1 MLQFNNNQQFKN
13 FSLKNQALSY
23 KESFLCIENIE
34 KPNFLLEVFE
44 ANLDE
49 DKVKEKL
56 FKTLFLSYL
65 MNLHNYN
72 IVNIDLIFQGSIKD
86 ELFLDH
92 LYQFFESNYFSNV
105 DKQVNL
111 DFLRTVLDKYQK
123 IGDLE
128 NIYRLDL
135 LSKQLQDQKT
145 TNFEDILFLLGF
157 DGNVDFGK
165 ITSLIN
171 NYCKL
176 FNLGSSNNLW
186 LNNNYFFVTKT
197 ILNFYHQMIEIK
209 NDKKGFPFDFIANA
223 NNFQKQ
229 QAQQVYSTI
238 NLNQSLNIFKLIEN
252 GIQFYPNRHS
262 TDIFNNVTMVKLLT
276 THQLDEFYQ
285 EHFLA
290 RKDFIGKDEQEF
302 LFSLFN
308 SFLTEKTL
316 KNDLI
321 KGNHFNIHFFNNCNS
336 LLKIIPK
343 LSNPCNNKGTLLED
357 GNYSISSNYIDLL
370 PLNFNGGDLCT
381 FEETKP
387 SNSDRENFILKHF
400 FELLRRETFT
410 NSHNKVYLTSL
421 FIWFYYKNKAFRDC
435 IKNNECNNLIKN
447 ENFILHLIQKL
458 SFKEFIRSYSLL
470 LGSYKLKELEDFDFT
485 SNVIFLLN
493 KNLLLKNILDT
504 EYLIN
509 EQINKNNSNK
519 KVLLFNSLSTI
530 KHFLENFKY
539 FSVKRNG
546 VNINNE
552 DFQLLNKEDLINLN
566 IETIFHFLI
575 QQFNKK
581 IDVDSYVYY
590 LTHEINRRDYFG
602 KNNYFEKLL
611 FDTSESRF
619 VNEQGE
625 INNVLDDILLKIKN
639 LNIVED
645 KRHINFSKS
654 EDKQILLEKYYFSFV
669 KQELLKDFYF
679 WNLVLKSFLVE
690 LNKINFS
697 IPKLEELSYFLQSIS
712 NELNVTE
719 NLKNSI
725 AEKQEIRKA
734 FLNHK
739 NINYKFVELF
749 SSINNANFKC
759 DLSFEELPFY
769 SKEIFSNLSYLLKNL
784 KEIDRLRWTNG
795 VFSTDT
801 QKNIAYI
808 KQLFQQSKI
817 YEMANLET
825 LYCVKLFLL
834 RDYKNHQLN
843 MFRKNKGNSYI
854 SLLRNSLYVEVL
866 SIILNNVSYEIK
878 ERIIDLYD
886 NIKTKIFFIP
896 KSIREDRFKLFEH
909 KYPFYKEIYNTNNA
923 EQGLPINFV
932 LTDHIFDNV
941 NLKQKSYKDFYSTN
955 NFDILLTSKTHVYD
969 DIALAFILDLKR
981 LLGIQDTIT
990 DFNKLGEVGSYDFD
1004 NPDEVFIES
1013 TKDVFIFIDKKSYVY
1028 EKVCE
1033 KISSFERFNQ
1043 NVLKQNLMIVE
1054 DKKSKL
1060 KELEKTLK
1068 QKLTTSQNKPE
1079 GDNLFSNDI
1088 NELLIDIRFL
1098 SKDIQL
1104 TIIDLKQKYEAP
1116 YNKLIFGDKTENIN
1130 KWYKTFKD
1138 LKKIQ

>member
-1 MLQFNNNQQFKN
+1 MLKLNNQQFKN
-13 FSLKNQALSY
+13 FSIKNQALSC
-23 KESFLCIENIE
+23 KESFLCVENIE
-34 KPNFLLEVFE
+34 KTNFLLTLSE
-44 ANLDE
+44 AKLTE
-49 DKVKEKL
+49 EEVKEKL

-65 MNLHNYN
+65 MNLHDYN
-72 IVNIDLIFQGSIKD
+72 IVNIDLIFQASIKD
-86 ELFLDH
+86 ENFLNH
-92 LYQFFESNYFSNV
+92 LYQFFENNYFSSF
-105 DKQVNL
+105 DKQVNF
-111 DFLRTVLDKYQK
+111 DFIQTILHKYQK
-123 IGDLE
+123 TGDLE
-128 NIYRLDL
+128 NIYRLNL
-135 LSKQLQDQKT
+135 TTKQLNDRKPT
-145 TNFEDILFLLGF
+145 DFEDILILLGF
-157 DGNVDFGK
+157 DGVVDFGK
-165 ITSLIN
+165 ITLLIN

-176 FNLGSSNNLW
+176 FDLGRTNNLW
-186 LNNNYFFVTKT
+186 LNNSYFFVTKT
-197 ILNFYHQMIEIK
+197 MLNFYQQMVEAK
-209 NDKKGFPFDFIANA
+209 ENKKGYFDLIENSID
-223 NNFQKQ
+223 FQKQ
-229 QAQQVYSTI
+229 QAEQIYSSV
-238 NLNQSLNIFKLIEN
+238 NLNQNLNLFTSTEN
-252 GIQFYPNRHS
+252 GIRFHTNKYS
-262 TDIFNNVTMVKLLT
+262 TDIFNNVITVKLLT
-276 THQLDEFYQ
+276 TQQLDGFYQ

-308 SFLTEKTL
+308 SFLIEKVS

-321 KGNHFNIHFFNNCNS
+321 KGNYFNIHFFNNCNS

-343 LSNPCNNKGTLLED
+343 LSDSYKDKDILLED
-357 GNYSISSNYIDLL
+357 SNYFISSNYIDLH
-370 PLNFNGGDLCT
+370 PLNFNSGDLCT
-381 FEETKP
+381 FEEIKV

-769 SKEIFSNLSYLLKNL
+769 SKEILSNLSYLLKNL
-784 KEIDRLRWTNG
+784 KEIDSLRWTNG

-817 YEMANLET
+817 YEMADLET

-866 SIILNNVSYEIK
+866 SIIFNNVSYEIK

-896 KSIREDRFKLFEH
+896 KSIREDRFKFFEY

-955 NFDILLTSKTHVYD
+955 NFDVLLTSKTHVYD

-981 LLGIQDTIT
+981 LLGIQTIT
-990 DFNKLGEVGSYDFD
+990 DFNKLGEVGAYDFD
-1004 NPDEVFIES
+1004 NPEEVFIEA

-1033 KISSFERFNQ
+1033 KLSSFERFNQ
-1043 NVLKQNLMIVE
+1043 NILKQNLMIVE

-1068 QKLTTSQNKPE
+1068 QKLATSQNKPE

-1088 NELLIDIRFL
+1088 NELLIDINFL

-1130 KWYKTFKD
+1130 KWYKIFKD
-1138 LKKIQ
+1138 LKKFQ

>member
-1 MLQFNNNQQFKN
+1 MLKLNNQQFKN
-13 FSLKNQALSY
+13 FSIKNQALSC
-23 KESFLCIENIE
+23 KESFLCVENIE
-34 KPNFLLEVFE
+34 KTNFLLTLSE
-44 ANLDE
+44 AKLTE
-49 DKVKEKL
+49 EEVKEKL

-65 MNLHNYN
+65 MNLHDYN
-72 IVNIDLIFQGSIKD
+72 IVNIDLIFQASIKD
-86 ELFLDH
+86 ENFLNH
-92 LYQFFESNYFSNV
+92 LYQFFENNYFSSF
-105 DKQVNL
+105 DKQVNF
-111 DFLRTVLDKYQK
+111 DFIQTILHKYQK
-123 IGDLE
+123 TGDLE
-128 NIYRLDL
+128 NIYRLNL
-135 LSKQLQDQKT
+135 TTKQLNDRKPT
-145 TNFEDILFLLGF
+145 DFEDILILLGF
-157 DGNVDFGK
+157 DGVVDFGK
-165 ITSLIN
+165 ITLLIN

-176 FNLGSSNNLW
+176 FDLGRTNNLW
-186 LNNNYFFVTKT
+186 LNNSYFFVTKT
-197 ILNFYHQMIEIK
+197 MLNFYQQMVEAK
-209 NDKKGFPFDFIANA
+209 ENKKGYFDLIENSID
-223 NNFQKQ
+223 FQKQ
-229 QAQQVYSTI
+229 QAEQIYSSV
-238 NLNQSLNIFKLIEN
+238 NLNQNLNLFTSTEN
-252 GIQFYPNRHS
+252 GIRFHTNKYS
-262 TDIFNNVTMVKLLT
+262 TDIFNNVITVKLLT
-276 THQLDEFYQ
+276 TQQLDGFYQ

-308 SFLTEKTL
+308 SFLIEKVS

-321 KGNHFNIHFFNNCNS
+321 KGNYFNIHFFNNCNS

-343 LSNPCNNKGTLLED
+343 LSDSYKDKDILLED
-357 GNYSISSNYIDLL
+357 SNYFISSNYIDLH
-370 PLNFNGGDLCT
+370 PLNFNSGDLCT
-381 FEETKP
+381 FEEIKV
-387 SNSDRENFILKHF
+387 SNSDRENFIIKYF
-400 FELLRRETFT
+400 FELLRREAFA

-421 FIWFYYKNKAFRDC
+421 FIWFYYKNKSFRDC

-458 SFKEFIRSYSLL
+458 SFKEFIRSYTLL
-470 LGSYKLKELEDFDFT
+470 LGNYKLKELEGFDFI
-485 SNVIFLLN
+485 SNIIFLLN
-493 KNLLLKNILDT
+493 KNLLLKNILDI

-509 EQINKNNSNK
+509 EQVNKNILNNQ
-519 KVLLFNSLSTI
+519 VLLFNSLPVV

-619 VNEQGE
+619 VNEHGE

-690 LNKINFS
+690 LNKINFP
-697 IPKLEELSYFLQSIS
+697 ILKIEELSYFLQSIS
-712 NELNVTE
+712 NELNIKE

-725 AEKQEIRKA
+725 TEKQEIRKE

-739 NINYKFVELF
+739 NINYKFIELF
-749 SSINNANFKC
+749 SSINNVNFKC

-769 SKEIFSNLSYLLKNL
+769 YKEILSNLSYLLKNL

-817 YEMANLET
+817 YEMADLET

-896 KSIREDRFKLFEH
+896 KSIREDRFKFFEY

-955 NFDILLTSKTHVYD
+955 NFDVLLTSKTHVYD

-981 LLGIQDTIT
+981 LLGIQTIT
-990 DFNKLGEVGSYDFD
+990 DFNKLGEVGAYDFD
-1004 NPDEVFIES
+1004 NPEEVFIEA

-1033 KISSFERFNQ
+1033 KLSSFERFNQ
-1043 NVLKQNLMIVE
+1043 NILKQNLMIVE

-1068 QKLTTSQNKPE
+1068 QKLATSQNKPE

-1088 NELLIDIRFL
+1088 NELLIDINFL

-1130 KWYKTFKD
+1130 KWYKIFKD
-1138 LKKIQ
+1138 LKKFQ

>member
-1 MLQFNNNQQFKN
+1 MLKLNNQQFKN
-13 FSLKNQALSY
+13 FSIKNQALSC
-23 KESFLCIENIE
+23 KESFLCVENIE
-34 KPNFLLEVFE
+34 KTNFLLTLSE
-44 ANLDE
+44 AKLTE
-49 DKVKEKL
+49 EEVKEKL

-65 MNLHNYN
+65 MNLHDYN
-72 IVNIDLIFQGSIKD
+72 IVNIDLIFQASIKD
-86 ELFLDH
+86 ENFLNH
-92 LYQFFESNYFSNV
+92 LYQFFENNYFSSF
-105 DKQVNL
+105 DKQVNF
-111 DFLRTVLDKYQK
+111 DFIQTILHKYQK
-123 IGDLE
+123 TGDLE
-128 NIYRLDL
+128 NIYRLNL
-135 LSKQLQDQKT
+135 TTKQLNDRKPT
-145 TNFEDILFLLGF
+145 DFEDILILLGF
-157 DGNVDFGK
+157 DGVVDFGK
-165 ITSLIN
+165 ITLLIN

-176 FNLGSSNNLW
+176 FDLGRTNNLW
-186 LNNNYFFVTKT
+186 LNNSYFFVTKT
-197 ILNFYHQMIEIK
+197 MLNFYQQMVEAK
-209 NDKKGFPFDFIANA
+209 ENKKGYFDLIENSID
-223 NNFQKQ
+223 FQKQ
-229 QAQQVYSTI
+229 QAEQIYSSV
-238 NLNQSLNIFKLIEN
+238 NLNQNLNLFTSTEN
-252 GIQFYPNRHS
+252 GIRFHTNKYS
-262 TDIFNNVTMVKLLT
+262 TDIFNNVITVKLLT
-276 THQLDEFYQ
+276 TQQLDGFYQ

-308 SFLTEKTL
+308 SFLIEKVS

-321 KGNHFNIHFFNNCNS
+321 KGNYFNIHFFNNCNS

-343 LSNPCNNKGTLLED
+343 LSDSYKDKDILLED
-357 GNYSISSNYIDLL
+357 SNYFISSNYIDLH
-370 PLNFNGGDLCT
+370 PLNFNSGDLCT
-381 FEETKP
+381 FEEIKV
-387 SNSDRENFILKHF
+387 SNSDRENFIIKYF
-400 FELLRRETFT
+400 FELLRREAFA

-421 FIWFYYKNKAFRDC
+421 FIWFYYKNKSFRDC

-458 SFKEFIRSYSLL
+458 SFKEFIRSYTLL
-470 LGSYKLKELEDFDFT
+470 LGNYKLKELEGFDFI
-485 SNVIFLLN
+485 SNIIFLLN
-493 KNLLLKNILDT
+493 KNLLLKNILDI

-509 EQINKNNSNK
+509 EQVNKNISNNQ
-519 KVLLFNSLSTI
+519 VLLFNSLPVV

-581 IDVDSYVYY
+581 INVDSYVYY

-619 VNEQGE
+619 VNEHGE

-690 LNKINFS
+690 LNKINFP
-697 IPKLEELSYFLQSIS
+697 ILKIEELSYFLQSIS
-712 NELNVTE
+712 NELNIKE

-769 SKEIFSNLSYLLKNL
+769 SKEILSNLSYLLKNL

-817 YEMANLET
+817 YEMADLET

-843 MFRKNKGNSYI
+843 LFRKNKTNSYI

-866 SIILNNVSYEIK
+866 SIIFNNVSYEIK

-896 KSIREDRFKLFEH
+896 KSIREDRFKFFEY
-909 KYPFYKEIYNTNNA
+909 KYPFYKEIYNMNNA

-955 NFDILLTSKTHVYD
+955 NFDVLLTSKTHVYD

-990 DFNKLGEVGSYDFD
+990 DFNKLGEVGAYNFD

-1013 TKDVFIFIDKKSYVY
+1013 TKDVFTFIDKKSYVY

-1033 KISSFERFNQ
+1033 KLSSFERFNQ
-1043 NVLKQNLMIVE
+1043 NILKQNLMIVE

-1068 QKLTTSQNKPE
+1068 QKLATSQNKPE

-1088 NELLIDIRFL
+1088 NELLIDINFL

-1130 KWYKTFKD
+1130 KWYKIFKD
-1138 LKKIQ
+1138 LKKFQ

>member
-1 MLQFNNNQQFKN
+1 MLKLNNQQFKN
-13 FSLKNQALSY
+13 FSIKNQALSC
-23 KESFLCIENIE
+23 KESFLCVENIE
-34 KPNFLLEVFE
+34 KTNFLLTLSE
-44 ANLDE
+44 AKLTE
-49 DKVKEKL
+49 EEVKEKL

-65 MNLHNYN
+65 MNLHDYN
-72 IVNIDLIFQGSIKD
+72 IVNIDLIFQASIKD
-86 ELFLDH
+86 ENFLNH
-92 LYQFFESNYFSNV
+92 LYQFFENNYFSSF
-105 DKQVNL
+105 DKQVNF
-111 DFLRTVLDKYQK
+111 DFIQTILHKYQK
-123 IGDLE
+123 TGDLE
-128 NIYRLDL
+128 NIYRLNL
-135 LSKQLQDQKT
+135 TAKQLNEKKP
-145 TNFEDILFLLGF
+145 TNLEDILILLGF
-157 DGNVDFGK
+157 DGVVDFGK
-165 ITSLIN
+165 ITLLIN

-176 FNLGSSNNLW
+176 FDLGRTNNLW
-186 LNNNYFFVTKT
+186 LNNSYFFVTKT
-197 ILNFYHQMIEIK
+197 MLNFYQQMVEAK
-209 NDKKGFPFDFIANA
+209 ENKKGYFDLIENSID
-223 NNFQKQ
+223 FQKQ
-229 QAQQVYSTI
+229 QAEQIYSSV
-238 NLNQSLNIFKLIEN
+238 NLNQNLNLFTSTEN
-252 GIQFYPNRHS
+252 GIRFHTNKHS
-262 TDIFNNVTMVKLLT
+262 TDIFNNVITVKLLT
-276 THQLDEFYQ
+276 TQQLDGFYQ

-308 SFLTEKTL
+308 SFLIEKVS

-321 KGNHFNIHFFNNCNS
+321 KGNYFNIHFFNNCNS

-343 LSNPCNNKGTLLED
+343 LSDSYKDKDILLED
-357 GNYSISSNYIDLL
+357 SNYFISSNYIDLH
-370 PLNFNGGDLCT
+370 PLNFNSGDLCT
-381 FEETKP
+381 FEEIKV
-387 SNSDRENFILKHF
+387 SNSDRENFIIKYF
-400 FELLRRETFT
+400 FELLRREAFA

-421 FIWFYYKNKAFRDC
+421 FIWFYYKNKSFRDC

-458 SFKEFIRSYSLL
+458 SFKEFIRSYTLL
-470 LGSYKLKELEDFDFT
+470 LGNYKLKELEGFDFI
-485 SNVIFLLN
+485 SNIIFLLN
-493 KNLLLKNILDT
+493 KNLLLKNILDI

-509 EQINKNNSNK
+509 EQVNKNISNNQ
-519 KVLLFNSLSTI
+519 VLLFNSLSVV

-539 FSVKRNG
+539 FSVKKNG
-546 VNINNE
+546 ININNE

-619 VNEQGE
+619 VNEHGE

-769 SKEIFSNLSYLLKNL
+769 SKEILSNLSYLLKNL

-817 YEMANLET
+817 YEMADLET

-866 SIILNNVSYEIK
+866 SIIFNNVSYEIK

-896 KSIREDRFKLFEH
+896 KSIREDRFKFFEY

-941 NLKQKSYKDFYSTN
+941 NSKQKSYKDFYSTN
-955 NFDILLTSKTHVYD
+955 NFDVLLTSKTHVYD
-969 DIALAFILDLKR
+969 DIALAFFLDLKR

-990 DFNKLGEVGSYDFD
+990 DFNKLGEVGAYNFD

-1033 KISSFERFNQ
+1033 KLSSFERFNQ
-1043 NVLKQNLMIVE
+1043 NILKQNLMIVE

-1068 QKLTTSQNKPE
+1068 QKLATSQNKPE

-1088 NELLIDIRFL
+1088 NELLIDINFL

-1130 KWYKTFKD
+1130 KWYKIFKD
-1138 LKKIQ
+1138 LKKFQ

>member
-1 MLQFNNNQQFKN
+1 MLKLNNQQFKN
-13 FSLKNQALSY
+13 FSIKNQALSC
-23 KESFLCIENIE
+23 KESFLCVENIE
-34 KPNFLLEVFE
+34 KTNFLLTLSE
-44 ANLDE
+44 AKLTE
-49 DKVKEKL
+49 EEVKEKL

-65 MNLHNYN
+65 MNLHDYN
-72 IVNIDLIFQGSIKD
+72 IVNIDLIFQASIKD
-86 ELFLDH
+86 ENFLNH
-92 LYQFFESNYFSNV
+92 LYQFFENNYFSSF
-105 DKQVNL
+105 DKQVNF
-111 DFLRTVLDKYQK
+111 DFIQTILHKYQK
-123 IGDLE
+123 TGDLE
-128 NIYRLDL
+128 NIYRLNL
-135 LSKQLQDQKT
+135 TTKQLNDRKPT
-145 TNFEDILFLLGF
+145 DFEDILILLGF
-157 DGNVDFGK
+157 DGVVDFGK
-165 ITSLIN
+165 ITLLIN

-176 FNLGSSNNLW
+176 FDLGRTNNLW
-186 LNNNYFFVTKT
+186 LNNSYFFVTKT
-197 ILNFYHQMIEIK
+197 MLNFYQQMVEAK
-209 NDKKGFPFDFIANA
+209 ENKKGYFDLIENSID
-223 NNFQKQ
+223 FQKQ
-229 QAQQVYSTI
+229 QAEQIYSSV
-238 NLNQSLNIFKLIEN
+238 NLNQNLNLFTSTEN
-252 GIQFYPNRHS
+252 GIRFHTNKYS
-262 TDIFNNVTMVKLLT
+262 TDIFNNVITVKLLT
-276 THQLDEFYQ
+276 TQQLDGFYQ

-308 SFLTEKTL
+308 SFLIEKVS

-321 KGNHFNIHFFNNCNS
+321 KGNYFNIHFFNNCNS

-343 LSNPCNNKGTLLED
+343 LSDSYKNKDILLED
-357 GNYSISSNYIDLL
+357 SNYFISSNYIDLH

-734 FLNHK
+734 FLNYK

-769 SKEIFSNLSYLLKNL
+769 SKEILSNLSYLLKNL

-817 YEMANLET
+817 YEMADLET

-866 SIILNNVSYEIK
+866 SIIFNNVSYEIK

-896 KSIREDRFKLFEH
+896 KSIREDRFKFFEY

-955 NFDILLTSKTHVYD
+955 NFDVLLTSKTHVYD

-981 LLGIQDTIT
+981 LLGIQTIT
-990 DFNKLGEVGSYDFD
+990 DFNKLGEVGAYDFD
-1004 NPDEVFIES
+1004 NPEEVFIEA

-1033 KISSFERFNQ
+1033 KLSSFERFNQ
-1043 NVLKQNLMIVE
+1043 NILKQNLMIVE

-1068 QKLTTSQNKPE
+1068 QKLATSQNKPE

-1088 NELLIDIRFL
+1088 NELLIDINFL

-1130 KWYKTFKD
+1130 KWYKIFKD
-1138 LKKIQ
+1138 LKKFQ

>member
-1 MLQFNNNQQFKN
+1 MLKLNNQQFKN
-13 FSLKNQALSY
+13 FSIKNQALSC
-23 KESFLCIENIE
+23 KESFLCVENIE
-34 KPNFLLEVFE
+34 KTNFLLTLSE
-44 ANLDE
+44 AKLTE
-49 DKVKEKL
+49 EEVKEKL

-65 MNLHNYN
+65 MNLHDYN
-72 IVNIDLIFQGSIKD
+72 IVNIDLIFQASIKD
-86 ELFLDH
+86 ENFLNH
-92 LYQFFESNYFSNV
+92 LYQFFENNYFSSF
-105 DKQVNL
+105 DKQVNF
-111 DFLRTVLDKYQK
+111 DFIQTILHKYQK
-123 IGDLE
+123 TGDLE
-128 NIYRLDL
+128 NIYRLNL
-135 LSKQLQDQKT
+135 TTKQLNDRKPT
-145 TNFEDILFLLGF
+145 DFEDILILLGF
-157 DGNVDFGK
+157 DGVVDFGK
-165 ITSLIN
+165 ITLLIN

-176 FNLGSSNNLW
+176 FDLGRTNNLW
-186 LNNNYFFVTKT
+186 LNNSYFFVTKT
-197 ILNFYHQMIEIK
+197 MLNFYQQMVEAK
-209 NDKKGFPFDFIANA
+209 ENKKGYFDLIENSID
-223 NNFQKQ
+223 FQKQ
-229 QAQQVYSTI
+229 QAEQIYSSV
-238 NLNQSLNIFKLIEN
+238 NLNQNLNLFTSTEN
-252 GIQFYPNRHS
+252 GIRFHTNKYS
-262 TDIFNNVTMVKLLT
+262 TDIFNNVITVKLLT
-276 THQLDEFYQ
+276 TQQLDGFYQ

-308 SFLTEKTL
+308 SFLIEKVS

-321 KGNHFNIHFFNNCNS
+321 KGNYFNIHFFNNCNS

-343 LSNPCNNKGTLLED
+343 LSDSYKDKDILLED
-357 GNYSISSNYIDLL
+357 SNYFISSNYIDLH
-370 PLNFNGGDLCT
+370 PLNFNSGDLCT
-381 FEETKP
+381 FEEIKV
-387 SNSDRENFILKHF
+387 SNSDRENFIIKYF
-400 FELLRRETFT
+400 FELLRREAFA

-421 FIWFYYKNKAFRDC
+421 FIWFYYKNKSFRDC

-458 SFKEFIRSYSLL
+458 SFKEFIRSYTLL
-470 LGSYKLKELEDFDFT
+470 LGNYKLKELEGFDFI
-485 SNVIFLLN
+485 SNIIFLLN
-493 KNLLLKNILDT
+493 KNLLLKNILDI

-509 EQINKNNSNK
+509 EQVNKNISNNQ
-519 KVLLFNSLSTI
+519 VLLFNSLPVV

-619 VNEQGE
+619 VNEHGE

-690 LNKINFS
+690 LNKINFP
-697 IPKLEELSYFLQSIS
+697 ILKIEELSYFLQSIS
-712 NELNVTE
+712 NELNIKE

-725 AEKQEIRKA
+725 TEKQEIRKE

-739 NINYKFVELF
+739 NINYKFIELF
-749 SSINNANFKC
+749 SSINNVNFKC

-769 SKEIFSNLSYLLKNL
+769 YKEILSNLSYLLKNL

-817 YEMANLET
+817 YEMADLET

-878 ERIIDLYD
+878 ERMIDLYD

-896 KSIREDRFKLFEH
+896 KSIREDRFKFFEY
-909 KYPFYKEIYNTNNA
+909 KYPFYKDIYNTNNA

-941 NLKQKSYKDFYSTN
+941 NSKQKSYKDFYSTN
-955 NFDILLTSKTHVYD
+955 NFDVLLTSKTHVYD

-990 DFNKLGEVGSYDFD
+990 DFNKLGEVGAYNFD

-1033 KISSFERFNQ
+1033 KLSSFERFNQ
-1043 NVLKQNLMIVE
+1043 NILKQNLMIVE

-1068 QKLTTSQNKPE
+1068 QKLATSQNKPE

-1088 NELLIDIRFL
+1088 NELLIDINFL

-1130 KWYKTFKD
+1130 KWYKILKD
-1138 LKKIQ
+1138 LKKFQ

>member
-1 MLQFNNNQQFKN
+1 MLKLNNQQFKN
-13 FSLKNQALSY
+13 FSIKNQALSC
-23 KESFLCIENIE
+23 KESFLCVENIE
-34 KPNFLLEVFE
+34 KTNFLLTLSE
-44 ANLDE
+44 AKLTE
-49 DKVKEKL
+49 EEVKEKL

-65 MNLHNYN
+65 MNLHDYN
-72 IVNIDLIFQGSIKD
+72 IVNIDLIFQASIKD
-86 ELFLDH
+86 ENFLNH
-92 LYQFFESNYFSNV
+92 LYQFFENNYFSSF
-105 DKQVNL
+105 DKQVNF
-111 DFLRTVLDKYQK
+111 DFIQTILHKYQK
-123 IGDLE
+123 TGDLE
-128 NIYRLDL
+128 NIYRLNL
-135 LSKQLQDQKT
+135 TTKQLNDRKPT
-145 TNFEDILFLLGF
+145 DFEDILILLGF
-157 DGNVDFGK
+157 DGVVDFGK
-165 ITSLIN
+165 ITLLIN

-176 FNLGSSNNLW
+176 FDLGRTNNLW
-186 LNNNYFFVTKT
+186 LNNSYFFVTKT
-197 ILNFYHQMIEIK
+197 MLNFYQQMVEAK
-209 NDKKGFPFDFIANA
+209 ENKKGYFDLIENSID
-223 NNFQKQ
+223 FQKQ
-229 QAQQVYSTI
+229 QAEQIYSSV
-238 NLNQSLNIFKLIEN
+238 NLNQNLNLFTSTEN
-252 GIQFYPNRHS
+252 GIRFHTNKYS
-262 TDIFNNVTMVKLLT
+262 TDIFNNVITVKLLT
-276 THQLDEFYQ
+276 TQQLDGFYQ

-308 SFLTEKTL
+308 SFLIEKVS

-321 KGNHFNIHFFNNCNS
+321 KGNYFNIHFFNNCNS

-343 LSNPCNNKGTLLED
+343 LSDSYKDKDILLED
-357 GNYSISSNYIDLL
+357 SNYFISSNYIDLH
-370 PLNFNGGDLCT
+370 PLNFNSGDLCT
-381 FEETKP
+381 FEEIKV
-387 SNSDRENFILKHF
+387 SNSDRENFIIKYF
-400 FELLRRETFT
+400 FELLRREAFA

-421 FIWFYYKNKAFRDC
+421 FIWFYYKNKSFRDC

-458 SFKEFIRSYSLL
+458 SFKEFIRSYTLL
-470 LGSYKLKELEDFDFT
+470 LGNYKLKELEGFDFI
-485 SNVIFLLN
+485 SNIIFLLN
-493 KNLLLKNILDT
+493 KSLLLKNILDI

-509 EQINKNNSNK
+509 EQVNKNISNNQ
-519 KVLLFNSLSTI
+519 VLLFNSLPVV

-639 LNIVED
+639 LNLVED

-690 LNKINFS
+690 LNKINFP
-697 IPKLEELSYFLQSIS
+697 ILKIEELSYFLQSIS
-712 NELNVTE
+712 NELNIKE

-725 AEKQEIRKA
+725 TEKQEIRKE

-739 NINYKFVELF
+739 NINYKFIELF
-749 SSINNANFKC
+749 SSINNVNFKC

-769 SKEIFSNLSYLLKNL
+769 YKEILSNLSYLLKNL

-817 YEMANLET
+817 YEMADLET

-878 ERIIDLYD
+878 ERMIDLYD

-896 KSIREDRFKLFEH
+896 KSIREDRFKFFEY
-909 KYPFYKEIYNTNNA
+909 KYPFYKDIYNTNNA

-941 NLKQKSYKDFYSTN
+941 NSKQKSYKDFYSTN
-955 NFDILLTSKTHVYD
+955 NFDVLLTSKTHVYD
-969 DIALAFILDLKR
+969 DIALAFFLDLKR

-990 DFNKLGEVGSYDFD
+990 DFNKLGEVGAYNFD

-1033 KISSFERFNQ
+1033 KLSSFERFNQ
-1043 NVLKQNLMIVE
+1043 NILKQNLMIVE

-1068 QKLTTSQNKPE
+1068 QKLATSQNKPE

-1088 NELLIDIRFL
+1088 NELLIDINFL

-1130 KWYKTFKD
+1130 KWYKIFKD
-1138 LKKIQ
+1138 LKKFQ

>member
-1 MLQFNNNQQFKN
+1 MLKLNNQQFKN
-13 FSLKNQALSY
+13 FSIKNQALSC
-23 KESFLCIENIE
+23 KESFLCVENIE
-34 KPNFLLEVFE
+34 KTNFLLTLSE
-44 ANLDE
+44 AKLTE
-49 DKVKEKL
+49 EEVKEKL

-65 MNLHNYN
+65 MNLHDYN
-72 IVNIDLIFQGSIKD
+72 IVNIDLIFQASIKD
-86 ELFLDH
+86 ENFLNH
-92 LYQFFESNYFSNV
+92 LYQFFENNYFSSF
-105 DKQVNL
+105 DKQVNF
-111 DFLRTVLDKYQK
+111 DFIQTILHKYQK
-123 IGDLE
+123 TGDLE
-128 NIYRLDL
+128 NIYRLNL
-135 LSKQLQDQKT
+135 TTKQLNDRKPT
-145 TNFEDILFLLGF
+145 DFEDILILLGF
-157 DGNVDFGK
+157 DGVVDFGK
-165 ITSLIN
+165 ITLLIN

-176 FNLGSSNNLW
+176 FDLGRTNNLW
-186 LNNNYFFVTKT
+186 LNNSYFFVTKT
-197 ILNFYHQMIEIK
+197 MLNFYQQMVEAK
-209 NDKKGFPFDFIANA
+209 ENKKGYFDLIENSID
-223 NNFQKQ
+223 FQKQ
-229 QAQQVYSTI
+229 QAEQIYSSV
-238 NLNQSLNIFKLIEN
+238 NLNQNLNLFTSTEN
-252 GIQFYPNRHS
+252 GIRFHTNKYS
-262 TDIFNNVTMVKLLT
+262 TDIFNNVITVKLLT
-276 THQLDEFYQ
+276 TQQLDGFYQ

-308 SFLTEKTL
+308 SFLIEKVS

-321 KGNHFNIHFFNNCNS
+321 KGNYFNIHFFNNCNS

-343 LSNPCNNKGTLLED
+343 LSDSYKDKDILLED
-357 GNYSISSNYIDLL
+357 SNYFISSNYIDLH
-370 PLNFNGGDLCT
+370 PLNFNSGDLCT
-381 FEETKP
+381 FEEIKV
-387 SNSDRENFILKHF
+387 SNSDRENFIIKYF
-400 FELLRRETFT
+400 FELLRREAFA

-421 FIWFYYKNKAFRDC
+421 FIWFYYKNKSFRDC

-458 SFKEFIRSYSLL
+458 SFKEFIRSYTLL
-470 LGSYKLKELEDFDFT
+470 LGNYKLKELEGFDFI
-485 SNVIFLLN
+485 SNIIFLLN
-493 KNLLLKNILDT
+493 KNLLLKNILDI

-509 EQINKNNSNK
+509 EQVNKNISNNQ
-519 KVLLFNSLSTI
+519 VLLFNSLPVV

-619 VNEQGE
+619 VNEHGE

-690 LNKINFS
+690 LNKINFP
-697 IPKLEELSYFLQSIS
+697 ILKIEELSYFLQSIS
-712 NELNVTE
+712 NELNIKE

-725 AEKQEIRKA
+725 TEKQEIRKE

-739 NINYKFVELF
+739 NINYKFIELF
-749 SSINNANFKC
+749 SSINNVNFKC

-769 SKEIFSNLSYLLKNL
+769 YKEILSNLSYLLKNL

-817 YEMANLET
+817 YEMADLET

-878 ERIIDLYD
+878 ERMIDLYD

-896 KSIREDRFKLFEH
+896 KSIREDRFKFFEY
-909 KYPFYKEIYNTNNA
+909 KYPFYKDIYNTNNA

-941 NLKQKSYKDFYSTN
+941 NSKQKSYKDFYSTN
-955 NFDILLTSKTHVYD
+955 NFDVLLTSKTHVYD
-969 DIALAFILDLKR
+969 DIALAFFLDLKR

-990 DFNKLGEVGSYDFD
+990 DFNKLGEVGAYNFD

-1033 KISSFERFNQ
+1033 KLSSFERFNQ
-1043 NVLKQNLMIVE
+1043 NILKQNLMIIE
-1054 DKKSKL
+1054 NKKSKL

-1068 QKLTTSQNKPE
+1068 QKLATSQNKPE

-1088 NELLIDIRFL
+1088 NELLIDINFL

-1130 KWYKTFKD
+1130 KWYKIFKD
-1138 LKKIQ
+1138 LKKFQ

>member
-1 MLQFNNNQQFKN
+1 MLKLNNQQFKN
-13 FSLKNQALSY
+13 FSIKNQALSC
-23 KESFLCIENIE
+23 KESFLCVENIE
-34 KPNFLLEVFE
+34 KTNFLLTLSE
-44 ANLDE
+44 AKLTE
-49 DKVKEKL
+49 EEVKEKL

-65 MNLHNYN
+65 MNLHDYN
-72 IVNIDLIFQGSIKD
+72 IVNIDLIFQASIKD
-86 ELFLDH
+86 ENFLNH
-92 LYQFFESNYFSNV
+92 LYQFFENNYFSSF
-105 DKQVNL
+105 DKQVNF
-111 DFLRTVLDKYQK
+111 DFIQTILHKYQK
-123 IGDLE
+123 TGDLE
-128 NIYRLDL
+128 NIYRLNL
-135 LSKQLQDQKT
+135 TAKQLNEKKP
-145 TNFEDILFLLGF
+145 TNLEDILILLGF
-157 DGNVDFGK
+157 DGVVDFGK
-165 ITSLIN
+165 ITLLIN

-176 FNLGSSNNLW
+176 FDLGRTNNLW
-186 LNNNYFFVTKT
+186 LNNSYFFVTKT
-197 ILNFYHQMIEIK
+197 MMNFYQQMVEAK
-209 NDKKGFPFDFIANA
+209 ENKKGYFDLIENSID
-223 NNFQKQ
+223 FQKQ
-229 QAQQVYSTI
+229 QSKQIYSSV
-238 NLNQSLNIFKLIEN
+238 NLNQNLNLFTSTEN
-252 GIQFYPNRHS
+252 GIRFHTGKYS
-262 TDIFNNVTMVKLLT
+262 TDIFNNVITVKLLT
-276 THQLDEFYQ
+276 TQQLDGFYQ
-285 EHFLA
+285 EYFLA

-308 SFLTEKTL
+308 SFLIEKVS

-321 KGNHFNIHFFNNCNS
+321 KGNYFNIHFFNNCNS

-343 LSNPCNNKGTLLED
+343 LSDSYKDKDILLED
-357 GNYSISSNYIDLL
+357 SNYFISSNYIDLH
-370 PLNFNGGDLCT
+370 PLNFNSGDLCT
-381 FEETKP
+381 FEEIKV
-387 SNSDRENFILKHF
+387 SNSDRENFIIKYF
-400 FELLRRETFT
+400 FELLRREAFA

-421 FIWFYYKNKAFRDC
+421 FIWFYYKNKSFRDC

-447 ENFILHLIQKL
+447 KNFILHLIQKL

-769 SKEIFSNLSYLLKNL
+769 SKEILSNLSYLLKNL

-795 VFSTDT
+795 AFSTDT

-817 YEMANLET
+817 YEMVDLET

-866 SIILNNVSYEIK
+866 SIIFNNVSYEIK

-896 KSIREDRFKLFEH
+896 KSIREDRFKFFEY

-955 NFDILLTSKTHVYD
+955 NFDVLLTSKTHVYD

-981 LLGIQDTIT
+981 LLGIQTIT
-990 DFNKLGEVGSYDFD
+990 DFNKLGEVGAYDFD
-1004 NPDEVFIES
+1004 NPEEVFIEA

-1033 KISSFERFNQ
+1033 KLSSFERFNQ
-1043 NVLKQNLMIVE
+1043 NILKQNLMIVE

-1068 QKLTTSQNKPE
+1068 QKLATSQNKPE

-1088 NELLIDIRFL
+1088 NELLIDINFL

-1130 KWYKTFKD
+1130 KWYKIFKD
-1138 LKKIQ
+1138 LKKFQ

>member
-1 MLQFNNNQQFKN
+1 MLKLNNQQFKN
-13 FSLKNQALSY
+13 FSIKNQALSC
-23 KESFLCIENIE
+23 KESFLCVENIE
-34 KPNFLLEVFE
+34 KTNFLLTLSE
-44 ANLDE
+44 AKLTE
-49 DKVKEKL
+49 EEVKEKL

-65 MNLHNYN
+65 MNLHDYN
-72 IVNIDLIFQGSIKD
+72 IVNIDLIFQASIKD
-86 ELFLDH
+86 ENFLNH
-92 LYQFFESNYFSNV
+92 LYQFFENNYFSSF
-105 DKQVNL
+105 DKQVNF
-111 DFLRTVLDKYQK
+111 DFIQTILHKYQK
-123 IGDLE
+123 TGDLE
-128 NIYRLDL
+128 NIYRLNL
-135 LSKQLQDQKT
+135 TTKQLNDRKPT
-145 TNFEDILFLLGF
+145 DFEDILILLGF
-157 DGNVDFGK
+157 DGVVDFGK
-165 ITSLIN
+165 ITLLIN

-176 FNLGSSNNLW
+176 FDLGRTNNLW
-186 LNNNYFFVTKT
+186 LNNSYFFVTKT
-197 ILNFYHQMIEIK
+197 MLNFYQQMVEAK
-209 NDKKGFPFDFIANA
+209 ENKKGYFDLIENSID
-223 NNFQKQ
+223 FQKQ
-229 QAQQVYSTI
+229 QAEQIYSSV
-238 NLNQSLNIFKLIEN
+238 NLNQNLNLFTSTEN
-252 GIQFYPNRHS
+252 GIRFHTNKYS
-262 TDIFNNVTMVKLLT
+262 TDIFNNVITVKLLT
-276 THQLDEFYQ
+276 TQQLDGFYQ

-308 SFLTEKTL
+308 SFLIEKVS

-321 KGNHFNIHFFNNCNS
+321 KGNYFNIHFFNNCNS

-343 LSNPCNNKGTLLED
+343 LSDSYKNKDILLED
-357 GNYSISSNYIDLL
+357 SNYFISSNYIDLH
-370 PLNFNGGDLCT
+370 PLNFNSGDLCT
-381 FEETKP
+381 FEEIKV
-387 SNSDRENFILKHF
+387 SNSDRENFIIKYF
-400 FELLRRETFT
+400 FELLRREAFA

-421 FIWFYYKNKAFRDC
+421 FIWFYYKNKSFRDC

-458 SFKEFIRSYSLL
+458 SFKEFIRSYTLL
-470 LGSYKLKELEDFDFT
+470 LGNYKLKELEGFDFI
-485 SNVIFLLN
+485 SNIIFLLN
-493 KNLLLKNILDT
+493 KNLLLKNILDI

-509 EQINKNNSNK
+509 EQVNKNISNNQ
-519 KVLLFNSLSTI
+519 VLLFNSLPVV

-619 VNEQGE
+619 VNEHGE

-690 LNKINFS
+690 LNKINFP
-697 IPKLEELSYFLQSIS
+697 ILKIEELSYFLQSIS
-712 NELNVTE
+712 NELNIKE

-725 AEKQEIRKA
+725 TEKQEIRKE

-739 NINYKFVELF
+739 NINYKFIELF
-749 SSINNANFKC
+749 SSINNVNFKC

-769 SKEIFSNLSYLLKNL
+769 YKEILSNLSYLLKNL

-817 YEMANLET
+817 YEMADLET

-878 ERIIDLYD
+878 ERMIDLYD

-896 KSIREDRFKLFEH
+896 KSIREDRFKFFEY
-909 KYPFYKEIYNTNNA
+909 KYPFYKDIYNTNNA

-941 NLKQKSYKDFYSTN
+941 NSKQKSYKDFYSTN
-955 NFDILLTSKTHVYD
+955 NFDVLLTSKTHVYD

-990 DFNKLGEVGSYDFD
+990 DFNKLGEVGAYNFD

-1033 KISSFERFNQ
+1033 KLSSFERFNQ
-1043 NVLKQNLMIVE
+1043 NILKQNLMIVE

-1068 QKLTTSQNKPE
+1068 QKLATSQNKPE

-1088 NELLIDIRFL
+1088 NELLIDINFL

-1130 KWYKTFKD
+1130 KWYKIFKD
-1138 LKKIQ
+1138 LKKFQ

>member
-1 MLQFNNNQQFKN
+1 MLKLNNQQFKN
-13 FSLKNQALSY
+13 FSIKNQALSC
-23 KESFLCIENIE
+23 KESFLCVENIE
-34 KPNFLLEVFE
+34 KTNFLLTLSE
-44 ANLDE
+44 AKLTE
-49 DKVKEKL
+49 EEVKEKL

-65 MNLHNYN
+65 MNLHDYN
-72 IVNIDLIFQGSIKD
+72 IVNIDLIFQASIKD
-86 ELFLDH
+86 ENFLNH
-92 LYQFFESNYFSNV
+92 LYQFFENNYFSSF
-105 DKQVNL
+105 DKQVNF
-111 DFLRTVLDKYQK
+111 DFIQTILHKYQK
-123 IGDLE
+123 TGDLE
-128 NIYRLDL
+128 NIYRLNL
-135 LSKQLQDQKT
+135 TAKQLNEKKP
-145 TNFEDILFLLGF
+145 TNLEDILILLGF
-157 DGNVDFGK
+157 DGVVDFGK
-165 ITSLIN
+165 ITLLIN

-176 FNLGSSNNLW
+176 FDLGRTNNLW
-186 LNNNYFFVTKT
+186 LNNSYFFVTKT
-197 ILNFYHQMIEIK
+197 MMNFYQQMVEAK
-209 NDKKGFPFDFIANA
+209 ENKKGYFDLIENSID
-223 NNFQKQ
+223 FQKQ
-229 QAQQVYSTI
+229 QAKQIYSSV
-238 NLNQSLNIFKLIEN
+238 NLNQNLNLFTSTEN
-252 GIQFYPNRHS
+252 GIRFHTGKYS
-262 TDIFNNVTMVKLLT
+262 TDIFNNVITVKLLT
-276 THQLDEFYQ
+276 TQQLDGFYQ
-285 EHFLA
+285 EYFLA

-308 SFLTEKTL
+308 SFLIEKVS

-321 KGNHFNIHFFNNCNS
+321 KGNYFNIHFFNNCNS

-343 LSNPCNNKGTLLED
+343 LSDSYKDKDILLED
-357 GNYSISSNYIDLL
+357 SNYFISSNYIDLH
-370 PLNFNGGDLCT
+370 PLNFNSGDLCT
-381 FEETKP
+381 FEEIKV
-387 SNSDRENFILKHF
+387 SNSDRENFIIKYF
-400 FELLRRETFT
+400 FELLRREAFA

-421 FIWFYYKNKAFRDC
+421 FIWFYYKNKSFRDC

-458 SFKEFIRSYSLL
+458 SFKEFIRSYTLL
-470 LGSYKLKELEDFDFT
+470 LGNYKLKELEGFDFI
-485 SNVIFLLN
+485 SNIIFLLN
-493 KNLLLKNILDT
+493 KNLLLKNILDI

-509 EQINKNNSNK
+509 EQVNKNISNNQ
-519 KVLLFNSLSTI
+519 VLLFNSLSVV

-539 FSVKRNG
+539 FSVKKNG
-546 VNINNE
+546 ININNE

-619 VNEQGE
+619 VNEHGE

-769 SKEIFSNLSYLLKNL
+769 SKEILSNLSYLLKNL

-817 YEMANLET
+817 YEMADLET

-866 SIILNNVSYEIK
+866 SIIFNNVSYEIK

-896 KSIREDRFKLFEH
+896 KSIREDRFKFFEY

-955 NFDILLTSKTHVYD
+955 NFDVLLTSKTHVYD

-990 DFNKLGEVGSYDFD
+990 DFNKLGEVGAYNFD

-1033 KISSFERFNQ
+1033 KLSSFERFNQ
-1043 NVLKQNLMIVE
+1043 NILKQNLMIVE

-1088 NELLIDIRFL
+1088 NELLIDINFL

-1116 YNKLIFGDKTENIN
+1116 YNKLILGDKTENIN
-1130 KWYKTFKD
+1130 KWYKIFKD
-1138 LKKIQ
+1138 LKKFQ

>member
-1 MLQFNNNQQFKN
+1 MLKLNNQQFKN
-13 FSLKNQALSY
+13 FSIKNQALSC
-23 KESFLCIENIE
+23 KESFLCVENIE
-34 KPNFLLEVFE
+34 KTNFLLTLSQAKLTEE
-44 ANLDE
+44 E
-49 DKVKEKL
+49 VKEKL

-65 MNLHNYN
+65 MNLHDYN
-72 IVNIDLIFQGSIKD
+72 IVNIDLIFQASIKD
-86 ELFLDH
+86 ENFLNH
-92 LYQFFESNYFSNV
+92 LYQFFENNYFSSF
-105 DKQVNL
+105 DKQVNF
-111 DFLRTVLDKYQK
+111 DFIQTILHKYQK
-123 IGDLE
+123 TGDLE
-128 NIYRLDL
+128 NIYRLNL
-135 LSKQLQDQKT
+135 TTKQLNDRKPT
-145 TNFEDILFLLGF
+145 DFEDILILLGF
-157 DGNVDFGK
+157 DGVVDFGK
-165 ITSLIN
+165 ITLLIN

-176 FNLGSSNNLW
+176 FDLGRTNNLW
-186 LNNNYFFVTKT
+186 LNNSYFFVTKT
-197 ILNFYHQMIEIK
+197 MLNFYQQMVEAK
-209 NDKKGFPFDFIANA
+209 ENKKGYFDLIENSID
-223 NNFQKQ
+223 FQKQ
-229 QAQQVYSTI
+229 QAEQIYSSV
-238 NLNQSLNIFKLIEN
+238 NLNQNLNLFTSTEN
-252 GIQFYPNRHS
+252 GIRFHTNKYS
-262 TDIFNNVTMVKLLT
+262 TDIFNNVITVKLLT
-276 THQLDEFYQ
+276 TQQLDGFYQ

-308 SFLTEKTL
+308 SFLIEKIS

-321 KGNHFNIHFFNNCNS
+321 KGNYFNIHFFNNCNS

-343 LSNPCNNKGTLLED
+343 LSDSYKDKDILLED
-357 GNYSISSNYIDLL
+357 SNYFISSNYIDLH
-370 PLNFNGGDLCT
+370 PLNFNSGDLCT
-381 FEETKP
+381 FEEIKV
-387 SNSDRENFILKHF
+387 SNSDRENFIIKYF
-400 FELLRRETFT
+400 FELLRREAFA

-421 FIWFYYKNKAFRDC
+421 FIWFYYKNKSFRDC

-458 SFKEFIRSYSLL
+458 SFKEFIRSYTLL
-470 LGSYKLKELEDFDFT
+470 LGNYKLKELEGFDFI
-485 SNVIFLLN
+485 SNIIFLLN
-493 KNLLLKNILDT
+493 KNLLLKNILDI

-509 EQINKNNSNK
+509 EQVNKNISNNQ
-519 KVLLFNSLSTI
+519 VLLFNSLPVV

-619 VNEQGE
+619 VNEHGE

-690 LNKINFS
+690 LNKINFP
-697 IPKLEELSYFLQSIS
+697 ILKIEELSYFLQSIS
-712 NELNVTE
+712 NELNIKE

-725 AEKQEIRKA
+725 TEKQEIRKE

-739 NINYKFVELF
+739 NINYKFIELF
-749 SSINNANFKC
+749 SSINNVNFKC

-769 SKEIFSNLSYLLKNL
+769 YKEILSNLSYLLKNL

-817 YEMANLET
+817 YEMADLET

-896 KSIREDRFKLFEH
+896 KSIREDRFKFFEY

-955 NFDILLTSKTHVYD
+955 NFDVLLTSKTHVYD

-990 DFNKLGEVGSYDFD
+990 DFNKLGEVGAYNFD
-1004 NPDEVFIES
+1004 NPDELFIES

-1043 NVLKQNLMIVE
+1043 NILKQNLMIVE

-1068 QKLTTSQNKPE
+1068 QKLATSQIKPE

-1088 NELLIDIRFL
+1088 NELLIDINFL

-1138 LKKIQ
+1138 LNKIQ

>member
-1 MLQFNNNQQFKN
+1 MLKLNNQQFKN
-13 FSLKNQALSY
+13 FSIKNQALSC
-23 KESFLCIENIE
+23 KESFLCVENIE
-34 KPNFLLEVFE
+34 KTNFLLTLSE
-44 ANLDE
+44 AKLTE
-49 DKVKEKL
+49 EEVKEKL

-65 MNLHNYN
+65 MNLHDYN
-72 IVNIDLIFQGSIKD
+72 IVNIDLIFQASIKD
-86 ELFLDH
+86 ENFLNH
-92 LYQFFESNYFSNV
+92 LYQFFENNYFSSF
-105 DKQVNL
+105 DKQVNF
-111 DFLRTVLDKYQK
+111 DFIQTILHKYQK
-123 IGDLE
+123 TGDLE
-128 NIYRLDL
+128 NIYRLNL
-135 LSKQLQDQKT
+135 TTKQLNDRKPT
-145 TNFEDILFLLGF
+145 DFEDILILLGF
-157 DGNVDFGK
+157 DGVVDFGK
-165 ITSLIN
+165 ITLLIN

-176 FNLGSSNNLW
+176 FDLGRTNNLW
-186 LNNNYFFVTKT
+186 LNNSYFFVTKT
-197 ILNFYHQMIEIK
+197 MLNFYQQMVEAK
-209 NDKKGFPFDFIANA
+209 ENKKGYFDLIENSID
-223 NNFQKQ
+223 FQKQ
-229 QAQQVYSTI
+229 QAEQIYSSV
-238 NLNQSLNIFKLIEN
+238 NLNQNLNLFTSTEN
-252 GIQFYPNRHS
+252 GIRFHTNKYS
-262 TDIFNNVTMVKLLT
+262 TDIFNNVITVKLLT
-276 THQLDEFYQ
+276 TQQLDGFYQ

-308 SFLTEKTL
+308 SFLIEKVS

-321 KGNHFNIHFFNNCNS
+321 KGNYFNIHFFNNCNS

-343 LSNPCNNKGTLLED
+343 LSDSYKDKDILLED
-357 GNYSISSNYIDLL
+357 SNYFISSNYIDLH
-370 PLNFNGGDLCT
+370 PLNFNSGDLCT
-381 FEETKP
+381 FEEIKV
-387 SNSDRENFILKHF
+387 SNSDRENFIIKYF
-400 FELLRRETFT
+400 FELLRREAFA

-421 FIWFYYKNKAFRDC
+421 FIWFYYKNKSFRDC

-458 SFKEFIRSYSLL
+458 SFKEFIRSYTLL
-470 LGSYKLKELEDFDFT
+470 LGNYKLKELEGFDFI
-485 SNVIFLLN
+485 SNIIFLLN
-493 KNLLLKNILDT
+493 KNLLLKNILDI

-509 EQINKNNSNK
+509 EQVNKNISNNQ
-519 KVLLFNSLSTI
+519 VLLFNSLPVV

-619 VNEQGE
+619 VNEHGE

-690 LNKINFS
+690 LNKINFP
-697 IPKLEELSYFLQSIS
+697 ILKIEELSYFLQSIS
-712 NELNVTE
+712 NELNIKE

-725 AEKQEIRKA
+725 TEKQEIRKE

-739 NINYKFVELF
+739 NINYKFIELF
-749 SSINNANFKC
+749 SSINNVNFKC

-769 SKEIFSNLSYLLKNL
+769 YKEILSNLSYLLKNL

-817 YEMANLET
+817 YEMADLET

-878 ERIIDLYD
+878 ERMIDLYD

-896 KSIREDRFKLFEH
+896 KSIREDRFKFFEY
-909 KYPFYKEIYNTNNA
+909 KYPFYKDIYNTNNA

-941 NLKQKSYKDFYSTN
+941 NSKQKSYKDFYSTN
-955 NFDILLTSKTHVYD
+955 NFDVLLTSKTHVYD
-969 DIALAFILDLKR
+969 DIALAFFLDLKR

-990 DFNKLGEVGSYDFD
+990 DFNKLGEVGAYNFD

-1033 KISSFERFNQ
+1033 KLSSFERFNQ
-1043 NVLKQNLMIVE
+1043 NILKQNLMIVE

-1068 QKLTTSQNKPE
+1068 QKLATSQNKPE

-1088 NELLIDIRFL
+1088 NELLIDINFL

-1130 KWYKTFKD
+1130 KWYKIFKD
-1138 LKKIQ
+1138 LKKFQ

>member
-1 MLQFNNNQQFKN
+1 MLKLNNQQFKN
-13 FSLKNQALSY
+13 FSIKNQALSC
-23 KESFLCIENIE
+23 KESFLCVENIE
-34 KPNFLLEVFE
+34 KTNFLLTLSE
-44 ANLDE
+44 AKLTE
-49 DKVKEKL
+49 EEVKEKL

-65 MNLHNYN
+65 MNLHDYN
-72 IVNIDLIFQGSIKD
+72 IVNIDLIFQASIKD
-86 ELFLDH
+86 ENFLNH
-92 LYQFFESNYFSNV
+92 LYQFFENNYFSSF
-105 DKQVNL
+105 DKQVNF
-111 DFLRTVLDKYQK
+111 DFIQTILHKYQK
-123 IGDLE
+123 TGDLE
-128 NIYRLDL
+128 NIYRLNL
-135 LSKQLQDQKT
+135 TTKQLNDRKPT
-145 TNFEDILFLLGF
+145 DFEDILILLGF
-157 DGNVDFGK
+157 DGVVDFGK
-165 ITSLIN
+165 ITLLIN

-176 FNLGSSNNLW
+176 FDLGRTNNLW
-186 LNNNYFFVTKT
+186 LNNSYFFVTKT
-197 ILNFYHQMIEIK
+197 MLNFYQQMVEAK
-209 NDKKGFPFDFIANA
+209 ENKKGYFDLIENSID
-223 NNFQKQ
+223 FQKQ
-229 QAQQVYSTI
+229 QAEQIYSSV
-238 NLNQSLNIFKLIEN
+238 NLNQNLNLFTSTEN
-252 GIQFYPNRHS
+252 GIRFHTNKYS
-262 TDIFNNVTMVKLLT
+262 TDIFNNVITVKLLT
-276 THQLDEFYQ
+276 TQQLDGFYQ

-308 SFLTEKTL
+308 SFLIEKVS

-321 KGNHFNIHFFNNCNS
+321 KGNYFNIHFFNNCNS

-343 LSNPCNNKGTLLED
+343 LSDSYKDKDILLED
-357 GNYSISSNYIDLL
+357 SNYFISSNYIDLH
-370 PLNFNGGDLCT
+370 PLNFNSGDLCT
-381 FEETKP
+381 FEEIKV
-387 SNSDRENFILKHF
+387 SNSDRENFIIKYF
-400 FELLRRETFT
+400 FELLRREAFA

-421 FIWFYYKNKAFRDC
+421 FIWFYYKNKSFRDC

-458 SFKEFIRSYSLL
+458 SFKEFIRSYTLL
-470 LGSYKLKELEDFDFT
+470 LGNYKLKELEGFDFI
-485 SNVIFLLN
+485 SNIIFLLN
-493 KNLLLKNILDT
+493 KNLLLKNILDI

-509 EQINKNNSNK
+509 EQVNKNILNNQ
-519 KVLLFNSLSTI
+519 VLLFNSLSVV

-590 LTHEINRRDYFG
+590 LTHEINKRDYFG

-690 LNKINFS
+690 LNKINFP
-697 IPKLEELSYFLQSIS
+697 ILKIEELSYFLQSIS
-712 NELNVTE
+712 NELNIKE

-725 AEKQEIRKA
+725 TEKQEIGKE

-739 NINYKFVELF
+739 NINYKFIELF

-759 DLSFEELPFY
+759 DFSFEELPFY
-769 SKEIFSNLSYLLKNL
+769 SKEILSNLSYLLKNL

-817 YEMANLET
+817 YEMADLET

-941 NLKQKSYKDFYSTN
+941 NSKQKSYKDFYSTN
-955 NFDILLTSKTHVYD
+955 NFDVLLTSKTHVYD
-969 DIALAFILDLKR
+969 DIALAFFLDLKR

-990 DFNKLGEVGSYDFD
+990 DFNKLGEVGAYNFD

-1033 KISSFERFNQ
+1033 KLSSFERFNQ
-1043 NVLKQNLMIVE
+1043 NILKQNLMIVE

-1068 QKLTTSQNKPE
+1068 QKLATSQNKPE

-1088 NELLIDIRFL
+1088 NELLIDINFL

-1130 KWYKTFKD
+1130 KWYKIFKD
-1138 LKKIQ
+1138 LKKFQ

>member
-1 MLQFNNNQQFKN
+1 MLKLNNQQFKN
-13 FSLKNQALSY
+13 FSIKNQALSC
-23 KESFLCIENIE
+23 KESFLCVENIE
-34 KPNFLLEVFE
+34 KTNFLLTLSE
-44 ANLDE
+44 AKLTE
-49 DKVKEKL
+49 EEVKEKL

-65 MNLHNYN
+65 MNLHDYN
-72 IVNIDLIFQGSIKD
+72 IVNIDLIFQASIKD
-86 ELFLDH
+86 ENFLNH
-92 LYQFFESNYFSNV
+92 LYQFFENNYFSSF
-105 DKQVNL
+105 DKQVNF
-111 DFLRTVLDKYQK
+111 DFIQTILHKYQK
-123 IGDLE
+123 TGDLE
-128 NIYRLDL
+128 NIYRLNL
-135 LSKQLQDQKT
+135 TTKQLNDRKPT
-145 TNFEDILFLLGF
+145 DFEDILILLGF
-157 DGNVDFGK
+157 DGVVDFGK
-165 ITSLIN
+165 ITLLIN

-176 FNLGSSNNLW
+176 FDLGRTNNLW
-186 LNNNYFFVTKT
+186 LNNSYFFVTKT
-197 ILNFYHQMIEIK
+197 MLNFYQQMVEAK
-209 NDKKGFPFDFIANA
+209 ENKKGYFDLIENSID
-223 NNFQKQ
+223 FQKQ
-229 QAQQVYSTI
+229 QAEQIYSSV
-238 NLNQSLNIFKLIEN
+238 NLNQNLNLFTSTEN
-252 GIQFYPNRHS
+252 GIRFHTNKYS
-262 TDIFNNVTMVKLLT
+262 TDIFNNVITVKLLT
-276 THQLDEFYQ
+276 TQQLDGFYQ

-308 SFLTEKTL
+308 SFLIEKVS

-321 KGNHFNIHFFNNCNS
+321 KGNYFNIHFFNNCNS

-343 LSNPCNNKGTLLED
+343 LSDSYKDKDILLED
-357 GNYSISSNYIDLL
+357 SNYFISSNYIDLH
-370 PLNFNGGDLCT
+370 PLNFNSGDLCT
-381 FEETKP
+381 FEEIKV
-387 SNSDRENFILKHF
+387 SNSDRENFIIKYF
-400 FELLRRETFT
+400 FELLRREAFA

-421 FIWFYYKNKAFRDC
+421 FIWFYYKNKSFRDC

-458 SFKEFIRSYSLL
+458 SFKEFIRSYTLL
-470 LGSYKLKELEDFDFT
+470 LGNYKLKELEGFDFI
-485 SNVIFLLN
+485 SNIIFLLN
-493 KNLLLKNILDT
+493 KNLLLKNILDI

-509 EQINKNNSNK
+509 EQVNKNISNNQ
-519 KVLLFNSLSTI
+519 VLLFNSLPVV

-619 VNEQGE
+619 VNEHGE

-690 LNKINFS
+690 LNKINFP
-697 IPKLEELSYFLQSIS
+697 ILKIEELSYFLQSIS
-712 NELNVTE
+712 NELNIKE

-725 AEKQEIRKA
+725 TEKQEIRKE

-739 NINYKFVELF
+739 NINYKFIELF
-749 SSINNANFKC
+749 SSINNVNFKC

-769 SKEIFSNLSYLLKNL
+769 YKEILSNLSYLLKNL

-817 YEMANLET
+817 YEMADLET

-878 ERIIDLYD
+878 ERMIDLYD

-896 KSIREDRFKLFEH
+896 KSIREDRFKFFEY
-909 KYPFYKEIYNTNNA
+909 KYPFYKDIYNTNNA

-941 NLKQKSYKDFYSTN
+941 NSKQKSYKDFYSTN
-955 NFDILLTSKTHVYD
+955 NFDVLLTSKTHVYD

-990 DFNKLGEVGSYDFD
+990 DFNKLGEVGAYNFD

-1033 KISSFERFNQ
+1033 KLSSFERFNQ
-1043 NVLKQNLMIVE
+1043 NILKQNLMIVE

-1068 QKLTTSQNKPE
+1068 QKLATSQNKPE

-1088 NELLIDIRFL
+1088 NELLIDINFL

-1130 KWYKTFKD
+1130 KWYETFKD

>member
-1 MLQFNNNQQFKN
+1 MLKLNNQQFKN
-13 FSLKNQALSY
+13 FSIKNQALSC
-23 KESFLCIENIE
+23 KESFLCVENIE
-34 KPNFLLEVFE
+34 KTNFLLTLSE
-44 ANLDE
+44 AKLTE
-49 DKVKEKL
+49 EEVKEKL

-65 MNLHNYN
+65 MNLHDYN
-72 IVNIDLIFQGSIKD
+72 IVNIDLIFQASIKD
-86 ELFLDH
+86 ENFLNH
-92 LYQFFESNYFSNV
+92 LYQFFENNYFSSF
-105 DKQVNL
+105 DKQVNF
-111 DFLRTVLDKYQK
+111 DFIQTILHKYQK
-123 IGDLE
+123 TGDLE
-128 NIYRLDL
+128 NIYRLNL
-135 LSKQLQDQKT
+135 TTKQLNDRKPT
-145 TNFEDILFLLGF
+145 DFEDILILLGF
-157 DGNVDFGK
+157 DGVVDFGK
-165 ITSLIN
+165 ITLLIN

-176 FNLGSSNNLW
+176 FDLGRTNNLW
-186 LNNNYFFVTKT
+186 LNNSYFFVTKT
-197 ILNFYHQMIEIK
+197 MLNFYQQMVEAK
-209 NDKKGFPFDFIANA
+209 ENKKGYFDLIENSID
-223 NNFQKQ
+223 FQKQ
-229 QAQQVYSTI
+229 QAEQIYSSV
-238 NLNQSLNIFKLIEN
+238 NLNQNLNLFTSTEN
-252 GIQFYPNRHS
+252 GIRFHTNKYS
-262 TDIFNNVTMVKLLT
+262 TDIFNNVITVKLLT
-276 THQLDEFYQ
+276 TQQLDGFYQ

-308 SFLTEKTL
+308 SFLIEKVS

-321 KGNHFNIHFFNNCNS
+321 KGNYFNIHFFNNCNS

-343 LSNPCNNKGTLLED
+343 LSDSYKDKDILLED
-357 GNYSISSNYIDLL
+357 SNYFISSNYIDLH
-370 PLNFNGGDLCT
+370 PLNFNSGDLCT
-381 FEETKP
+381 FEEIKV
-387 SNSDRENFILKHF
+387 SNSDRENFIIKYF
-400 FELLRRETFT
+400 FELLRREAFA

-421 FIWFYYKNKAFRDC
+421 FIWFYYKNKSFRDC

-458 SFKEFIRSYSLL
+458 SFKEFIRSYTLL
-470 LGSYKLKELEDFDFT
+470 LGNYKLKELEGFDFI
-485 SNVIFLLN
+485 SNIIFLLN
-493 KNLLLKNILDT
+493 KNLLLKNILDI

-509 EQINKNNSNK
+509 EQVNKNISNNQ
-519 KVLLFNSLSTI
+519 VLLFNSLPVV

-619 VNEQGE
+619 VNEHGE

-690 LNKINFS
+690 LNKINFP
-697 IPKLEELSYFLQSIS
+697 ILKIEELSYFLQSIS
-712 NELNVTE
+712 NELNIKE

-725 AEKQEIRKA
+725 TEKQEIRKE

-739 NINYKFVELF
+739 NINYKFIELF
-749 SSINNANFKC
+749 SSINNVNFKC

-769 SKEIFSNLSYLLKNL
+769 YKEILSNLSYLLKNL

-817 YEMANLET
+817 YEMADLET

-878 ERIIDLYD
+878 ERMIDLYD

-896 KSIREDRFKLFEH
+896 KSIREDRFKFFEY
-909 KYPFYKEIYNTNNA
+909 KYPFYKDIYNTNNA

-941 NLKQKSYKDFYSTN
+941 NSKQKSYKDFYSTN
-955 NFDILLTSKTHVYD
+955 NFDVLLTSKTHVYD
-969 DIALAFILDLKR
+969 DIALAFFLDLKR

-990 DFNKLGEVGSYDFD
+990 DFNKLGEVGAYNFN

-1033 KISSFERFNQ
+1033 KLSSFERFNQ
-1043 NVLKQNLMIVE
+1043 NILKQNLMIVE

-1068 QKLTTSQNKPE
+1068 QKLATSQNKPE

-1088 NELLIDIRFL
+1088 NELLIDINFL

-1130 KWYKTFKD
+1130 KWYKIFKD
-1138 LKKIQ
+1138 LKKFQ

>member
-1 MLQFNNNQQFKN
+1 MLKLNNQQFKN
-13 FSLKNQALSY
+13 FSIKNQALSC
-23 KESFLCIENIE
+23 KESFLCVENIE
-34 KPNFLLEVFE
+34 KTNFLLTLSE
-44 ANLDE
+44 AKLTE
-49 DKVKEKL
+49 EEVKEKL

-65 MNLHNYN
+65 MNLHDYN
-72 IVNIDLIFQGSIKD
+72 IVNIDLIFQASIKD
-86 ELFLDH
+86 ENFLNH
-92 LYQFFESNYFSNV
+92 LYQFFENNYFSSF
-105 DKQVNL
+105 DKQVNF
-111 DFLRTVLDKYQK
+111 DFIQTILHKYQK
-123 IGDLE
+123 TGDLE
-128 NIYRLDL
+128 NIYRLNL
-135 LSKQLQDQKT
+135 TTKQLNDRKPT
-145 TNFEDILFLLGF
+145 DFEDILILLGF
-157 DGNVDFGK
+157 DGVVDFGK
-165 ITSLIN
+165 ITLLIN

-176 FNLGSSNNLW
+176 FDLGRTNNLW
-186 LNNNYFFVTKT
+186 LNNSYFFVTKT
-197 ILNFYHQMIEIK
+197 MLNFYQQMVEAK
-209 NDKKGFPFDFIANA
+209 ENKKGYFDLIENSID
-223 NNFQKQ
+223 FQKQ
-229 QAQQVYSTI
+229 QAEQIYSSV
-238 NLNQSLNIFKLIEN
+238 NLNQNLNLFTSTEN
-252 GIQFYPNRHS
+252 GIRFHTNKYS
-262 TDIFNNVTMVKLLT
+262 TDIFNNVITVKLLT
-276 THQLDEFYQ
+276 TQQLDGFYQ

-308 SFLTEKTL
+308 SFLIEKVS

-343 LSNPCNNKGTLLED
+343 LSDSYKDKDILLED
-357 GNYSISSNYIDLL
+357 SNYFISSNYIDLH
-370 PLNFNGGDLCT
+370 PLNFNSGDLCT
-381 FEETKP
+381 FEEIKV
-387 SNSDRENFILKHF
+387 SNSDRENFIIKYF
-400 FELLRRETFT
+400 FELLRREAFA

-421 FIWFYYKNKAFRDC
+421 FIWFYYKNKAFKDC

-458 SFKEFIRSYSLL
+458 SFKEFIRSYTLL
-470 LGSYKLKELEDFDFT
+470 LGNYKLKELEGFDFI
-485 SNVIFLLN
+485 SNIIFLLN
-493 KNLLLKNILDT
+493 KNLLLKNILDI

-509 EQINKNNSNK
+509 EQVNKNILNNQ
-519 KVLLFNSLSTI
+519 VLLFNSLSVV

-590 LTHEINRRDYFG
+590 LTHEINKRDYFG

-690 LNKINFS
+690 LNKINFP
-697 IPKLEELSYFLQSIS
+697 ILKIEDLSYFLQSIS
-712 NELNVTE
+712 NELNIKE

-725 AEKQEIRKA
+725 TEKQEIGKE

-739 NINYKFVELF
+739 NINYKFIELF

-759 DLSFEELPFY
+759 DFSFEELPFY
-769 SKEIFSNLSYLLKNL
+769 SKEILSNLSYLLKNL

-817 YEMANLET
+817 YEMADLET

-955 NFDILLTSKTHVYD
+955 NFDVLLTSKTHVYD

-981 LLGIQDTIT
+981 LLGIQTIT
-990 DFNKLGEVGSYDFD
+990 DFNKLGEVGAYDFD
-1004 NPDEVFIES
+1004 NPEEVFIEA

-1033 KISSFERFNQ
+1033 KLSSFERFNQ
-1043 NVLKQNLMIVE
+1043 NILKQNLMIVE

-1068 QKLTTSQNKPE
+1068 QKLATSQNKPE

-1088 NELLIDIRFL
+1088 NELLIDINFL

-1130 KWYKTFKD
+1130 KWYETFKD

>member
-1 MLQFNNNQQFKN
+1 MLKLNNQQFKN
-13 FSLKNQALSY
+13 FSIKNQALSC
-23 KESFLCIENIE
+23 KESFLCVENIE
-34 KPNFLLEVFE
+34 KTNFLLTLSE
-44 ANLDE
+44 AKLTE
-49 DKVKEKL
+49 EEVKEKL

-65 MNLHNYN
+65 MNLHDYN
-72 IVNIDLIFQGSIKD
+72 IVNIDLIFQASIKD
-86 ELFLDH
+86 ENFLNH
-92 LYQFFESNYFSNV
+92 LYQFFENNYFSSF
-105 DKQVNL
+105 DKQVNF
-111 DFLRTVLDKYQK
+111 DFIQTILHKYQK
-123 IGDLE
+123 TGDLE
-128 NIYRLDL
+128 NIYRLNL
-135 LSKQLQDQKT
+135 TTKQLNDRKPT
-145 TNFEDILFLLGF
+145 DFEDILILLGF
-157 DGNVDFGK
+157 DGVVDFGK
-165 ITSLIN
+165 ITLLIN

-176 FNLGSSNNLW
+176 FDLGRTNNLW
-186 LNNNYFFVTKT
+186 LNNSYFFVTKT
-197 ILNFYHQMIEIK
+197 MLNFYQRMVEAK
-209 NDKKGFPFDFIANA
+209 ENKKGYFDLIENSID
-223 NNFQKQ
+223 FQKQ
-229 QAQQVYSTI
+229 QAEQIYSSV
-238 NLNQSLNIFKLIEN
+238 NLNQNLNLFTSTEN
-252 GIQFYPNRHS
+252 GIRFHTNKYS
-262 TDIFNNVTMVKLLT
+262 TDIFNNVITVKLLT
-276 THQLDEFYQ
+276 TQQLDGFYQ

-308 SFLTEKTL
+308 SFLIEKVS

-321 KGNHFNIHFFNNCNS
+321 KGNYFNIHFFNNCNS

-343 LSNPCNNKGTLLED
+343 LSDSYKDKDILLED
-357 GNYSISSNYIDLL
+357 SNYFISSNYIDLH
-370 PLNFNGGDLCT
+370 PLNFNSGDLCT
-381 FEETKP
+381 FEEIKV
-387 SNSDRENFILKHF
+387 SNSDRENFIIKYF
-400 FELLRRETFT
+400 FELLRREAFA

-421 FIWFYYKNKAFRDC
+421 FIWFYYKNKSFRDC

-458 SFKEFIRSYSLL
+458 SFKEFIRSYTLL
-470 LGSYKLKELEDFDFT
+470 LGNYKLKELEGFDFI
-485 SNVIFLLN
+485 SNIIFLLN
-493 KNLLLKNILDT
+493 KNLLLKNILDI

-509 EQINKNNSNK
+509 EQVNKNISNNQ
-519 KVLLFNSLSTI
+519 VLLFNSLPVV

-619 VNEQGE
+619 VNEHGE

-690 LNKINFS
+690 LNKINFP
-697 IPKLEELSYFLQSIS
+697 ILKIEELSYFLQSIS
-712 NELNVTE
+712 NELNIKE

-725 AEKQEIRKA
+725 TEKQEIRKE

-739 NINYKFVELF
+739 NINYKFIELF
-749 SSINNANFKC
+749 SSINNVNFKC

-769 SKEIFSNLSYLLKNL
+769 YKEILSNLSYLLKNL

-817 YEMANLET
+817 YEMADLET

-878 ERIIDLYD
+878 ERMIDLYD

-896 KSIREDRFKLFEH
+896 KSIREDRFKFFEY
-909 KYPFYKEIYNTNNA
+909 KYPFYKDIYNTNNA

-941 NLKQKSYKDFYSTN
+941 NSKQKSYKDFYSTN
-955 NFDILLTSKTHVYD
+955 NFDVLLTSKTHVYD
-969 DIALAFILDLKR
+969 DIALAFFLDLKR

-990 DFNKLGEVGSYDFD
+990 DFNKLGEVGAYNFD

-1033 KISSFERFNQ
+1033 KLSSFERFNQ
-1043 NVLKQNLMIVE
+1043 NILKQNLMIVE

-1068 QKLTTSQNKPE
+1068 QKLATSQNKPE

-1088 NELLIDIRFL
+1088 NELLIDINFL

-1130 KWYKTFKD
+1130 KWYKIFKD
-1138 LKKIQ
+1138 LKKFQ

>member
-1 MLQFNNNQQFKN
+1 MLKLNNQQFKN
-13 FSLKNQALSY
+13 FSIKNQALSC
-23 KESFLCIENIE
+23 KESFLCVENIE
-34 KPNFLLEVFE
+34 KTNFLLTLSE
-44 ANLDE
+44 AKLTE
-49 DKVKEKL
+49 EEVKEKL

-65 MNLHNYN
+65 MNLHDYN
-72 IVNIDLIFQGSIKD
+72 IVNIDLIFQASIKD
-86 ELFLDH
+86 ENFLNH
-92 LYQFFESNYFSNV
+92 LYQFFENNYFSSF
-105 DKQVNL
+105 DKQVNF
-111 DFLRTVLDKYQK
+111 DFIQTILHKYQK
-123 IGDLE
+123 TGDLE
-128 NIYRLDL
+128 NIYRLNL
-135 LSKQLQDQKT
+135 TTKQLNDRKPT
-145 TNFEDILFLLGF
+145 DFEDILILLGF
-157 DGNVDFGK
+157 DGVVDFGK
-165 ITSLIN
+165 ITLLIN

-176 FNLGSSNNLW
+176 FDLGRTNNLW
-186 LNNNYFFVTKT
+186 LNNSYFFVTKT
-197 ILNFYHQMIEIK
+197 MLNFYQQMVEAK
-209 NDKKGFPFDFIANA
+209 ENKKGYFDLIENSID
-223 NNFQKQ
+223 FQKQ
-229 QAQQVYSTI
+229 QAEQIYSSV
-238 NLNQSLNIFKLIEN
+238 NLNQNLNLFTSTEN
-252 GIQFYPNRHS
+252 GIRFHTNKYS
-262 TDIFNNVTMVKLLT
+262 TDIFNNVITVKLLT
-276 THQLDEFYQ
+276 TQQLDGFYQ

-308 SFLTEKTL
+308 SFLIEKVS

-321 KGNHFNIHFFNNCNS
+321 KGNYFNIHFFNNCNS

-343 LSNPCNNKGTLLED
+343 LSDSYKDKDILLED
-357 GNYSISSNYIDLL
+357 SNYFISSNYIDLH
-370 PLNFNGGDLCT
+370 PLNFNSGDLCT
-381 FEETKP
+381 FEEIKV
-387 SNSDRENFILKHF
+387 SNSDRENFIIKYF
-400 FELLRRETFT
+400 FELLRREAFA

-421 FIWFYYKNKAFRDC
+421 FIWFYYKNKSFRDC

-458 SFKEFIRSYSLL
+458 SFKEFIRSYTLL
-470 LGSYKLKELEDFDFT
+470 LGNYKLKELEGFDFI
-485 SNVIFLLN
+485 SNIIFLLN
-493 KNLLLKNILDT
+493 KNLLLKNILDI

-509 EQINKNNSNK
+509 EQVNKNISNNQ
-519 KVLLFNSLSTI
+519 VLLFNSLPVV

-619 VNEQGE
+619 VNEHGE

-769 SKEIFSNLSYLLKNL
+769 SKEILSNLSYLLKNL

-817 YEMANLET
+817 YEMADLET

-866 SIILNNVSYEIK
+866 SIIFNNVSYEIK

-896 KSIREDRFKLFEH
+896 KSIREDRFKFFEY

-955 NFDILLTSKTHVYD
+955 NFDVLLTSKTHVYD

-981 LLGIQDTIT
+981 LLGIQTIT
-990 DFNKLGEVGSYDFD
+990 DFNKLGEVGAYDFD
-1004 NPDEVFIES
+1004 NPEEVFIEA

-1033 KISSFERFNQ
+1033 KLSSFERFNQ
-1043 NVLKQNLMIVE
+1043 NILKQNLMIVE

-1068 QKLTTSQNKPE
+1068 QKLATSQNKPE

-1088 NELLIDIRFL
+1088 NELLIDINFL

-1130 KWYKTFKD
+1130 KWYKIFKD
-1138 LKKIQ
+1138 LKKFQ

>member
-1 MLQFNNNQQFKN
+1 MLKLNNQQFKN
-13 FSLKNQALSY
+13 FSIKNQALSC
-23 KESFLCIENIE
+23 KESFLCVENIE
-34 KPNFLLEVFE
+34 KTNFLLTLSE
-44 ANLDE
+44 AKLTE
-49 DKVKEKL
+49 EEVKEKL

-65 MNLHNYN
+65 MNLHDYN
-72 IVNIDLIFQGSIKD
+72 IVNIDLIFQASIKD
-86 ELFLDH
+86 ENFLNH
-92 LYQFFESNYFSNV
+92 LYQFFENNYFSSF
-105 DKQVNL
+105 DKQVNF
-111 DFLRTVLDKYQK
+111 DFIQTILHKYQK
-123 IGDLE
+123 TGDLE
-128 NIYRLDL
+128 NIYRLNL
-135 LSKQLQDQKT
+135 TTKQLNDRKPT
-145 TNFEDILFLLGF
+145 DFEDILILLGF
-157 DGNVDFGK
+157 DGVVDFGK
-165 ITSLIN
+165 ITLLIN

-176 FNLGSSNNLW
+176 FDLGRTNNLW
-186 LNNNYFFVTKT
+186 LNNSYFFVTKT
-197 ILNFYHQMIEIK
+197 MLNFYQQMVEAK
-209 NDKKGFPFDFIANA
+209 ENKKGYFDLIENSID
-223 NNFQKQ
+223 FQKQ
-229 QAQQVYSTI
+229 QAEQIYSSV
-238 NLNQSLNIFKLIEN
+238 NLNQNLNLFTSTEN
-252 GIQFYPNRHS
+252 GIRFHTNKYS
-262 TDIFNNVTMVKLLT
+262 TDIFNNVITVKLLT
-276 THQLDEFYQ
+276 TQQLDGFYQ

-343 LSNPCNNKGTLLED
+343 LSDSYKDKDILLED
-357 GNYSISSNYIDLL
+357 SNYFISSNYIDLH
-370 PLNFNGGDLCT
+370 PLNFNSGDLCT
-381 FEETKP
+381 FEEIKV
-387 SNSDRENFILKHF
+387 SNSDRENFIIKYF
-400 FELLRRETFT
+400 FELLRREAFA

-421 FIWFYYKNKAFRDC
+421 FIWFYYKNKAFKDC

-458 SFKEFIRSYSLL
+458 SFKEFIRSYTLL
-470 LGSYKLKELEDFDFT
+470 LGNYKLKELEGFDFI
-485 SNVIFLLN
+485 SNIIFLLN
-493 KNLLLKNILDT
+493 KNLLLKNILDI

-509 EQINKNNSNK
+509 EQVNKNILNNQ
-519 KVLLFNSLSTI
+519 VLLFNSLSVV

-590 LTHEINRRDYFG
+590 LTHEINKRDYFG

-690 LNKINFS
+690 LNKINFP
-697 IPKLEELSYFLQSIS
+697 ILKIEELSYFLQSIS
-712 NELNVTE
+712 NELNIKE

-725 AEKQEIRKA
+725 TEKQEIGKE

-739 NINYKFVELF
+739 NINYKFIELF

-759 DLSFEELPFY
+759 DFSFEELPFY
-769 SKEIFSNLSYLLKNL
+769 SKEILSNLSYLLKNL

-817 YEMANLET
+817 YEMADLET

-955 NFDILLTSKTHVYD
+955 NFDVLLTSKTHVYD

-990 DFNKLGEVGSYDFD
+990 DFNKLGEVGAYDFD

-1033 KISSFERFNQ
+1033 KLSSFERFNQ
-1043 NVLKQNLMIVE
+1043 NILKQNLIIVE

-1068 QKLTTSQNKPE
+1068 QKLATSQNKPE

-1088 NELLIDIRFL
+1088 NELLIDINFL

-1130 KWYKTFKD
+1130 KWYKIFKD
-1138 LKKIQ
+1138 LKKFQ

>member
-1 MLQFNNNQQFKN
+1 MLKLNNQQFKN
-13 FSLKNQALSY
+13 FSIKNQALSC
-23 KESFLCIENIE
+23 KESFLCVENIE
-34 KPNFLLEVFE
+34 KTNFLLTLSE
-44 ANLDE
+44 AKLTE
-49 DKVKEKL
+49 EEVKEKL

-65 MNLHNYN
+65 MNLHDYN
-72 IVNIDLIFQGSIKD
+72 IVNIDLIFQASIKD
-86 ELFLDH
+86 ENFLNH
-92 LYQFFESNYFSNV
+92 LYQFFENNYFSSF
-105 DKQVNL
+105 DKQVNF
-111 DFLRTVLDKYQK
+111 DFIQTILHKYQK
-123 IGDLE
+123 TGDLE
-128 NIYRLDL
+128 NIYRLNL
-135 LSKQLQDQKT
+135 TTKQLNDRKPT
-145 TNFEDILFLLGF
+145 DFEDILILLGF
-157 DGNVDFGK
+157 DGVVDFGK
-165 ITSLIN
+165 ITLLIN

-176 FNLGSSNNLW
+176 FDLGRTNNLW
-186 LNNNYFFVTKT
+186 LNNSYFFVTKT
-197 ILNFYHQMIEIK
+197 MLNFYQQMVEAK
-209 NDKKGFPFDFIANA
+209 ENKKGYFDLIENSID
-223 NNFQKQ
+223 FQKQ
-229 QAQQVYSTI
+229 QAEQIYSSV
-238 NLNQSLNIFKLIEN
+238 NLNQNLNLFTSTEN
-252 GIQFYPNRHS
+252 GIRFHTNKYS
-262 TDIFNNVTMVKLLT
+262 TDIFNNVITVKLLT
-276 THQLDEFYQ
+276 TQQLDGFYQ

-308 SFLTEKTL
+308 SFLIEKVS

-321 KGNHFNIHFFNNCNS
+321 KGNYFNIHFFNNCNS

-343 LSNPCNNKGTLLED
+343 LSDPYKDKDILLED
-357 GNYSISSNYIDLL
+357 SNYFISSNYIDLH
-370 PLNFNGGDLCT
+370 PLNFNSGDLCT
-381 FEETKP
+381 FEEIKV
-387 SNSDRENFILKHF
+387 SNSDRENFIIKYF
-400 FELLRRETFT
+400 FELLRREAFA

-421 FIWFYYKNKAFRDC
+421 FIWFYYKNKSFRDC

-458 SFKEFIRSYSLL
+458 SFKEFIRSYTLL
-470 LGSYKLKELEDFDFT
+470 LGNYKLKELEGFDFI
-485 SNVIFLLN
+485 SNIIFLLN
-493 KNLLLKNILDT
+493 KNLLLKNILDI

-509 EQINKNNSNK
+509 EQVNKNISNNQ
-519 KVLLFNSLSTI
+519 VLLFNSLPVV

-619 VNEQGE
+619 VNEHGE

-690 LNKINFS
+690 LNKINFP
-697 IPKLEELSYFLQSIS
+697 ILKIEELSYFLQSIS
-712 NELNVTE
+712 NELNIKE

-725 AEKQEIRKA
+725 TEKQEIRKE

-739 NINYKFVELF
+739 NINYKFIELF
-749 SSINNANFKC
+749 SSINNVNFKC

-769 SKEIFSNLSYLLKNL
+769 YKEILSNLSYLLKNL

-817 YEMANLET
+817 YEMADLET

-878 ERIIDLYD
+878 ERMIDLYD

-896 KSIREDRFKLFEH
+896 KSIREDRFKFFEY
-909 KYPFYKEIYNTNNA
+909 KYPFYKDIYNTNNA

-941 NLKQKSYKDFYSTN
+941 NSKQKSYKDFYSTN
-955 NFDILLTSKTHVYD
+955 NFDVLLTSKTHVYD
-969 DIALAFILDLKR
+969 DIALAFFLDLKR

-990 DFNKLGEVGSYDFD
+990 DFNKLGEVGAYNFD

-1033 KISSFERFNQ
+1033 KLSSFERFNQ
-1043 NVLKQNLMIVE
+1043 NILKQNLMIVE

-1068 QKLTTSQNKPE
+1068 QKLATSQNKPE

-1088 NELLIDIRFL
+1088 NELLIDINFL

-1130 KWYKTFKD
+1130 KWYKIFKD
-1138 LKKIQ
+1138 LKKFQ

>member
-1 MLQFNNNQQFKN
+1 MLKLNNQQFKN
-13 FSLKNQALSY
+13 FSIKNQALSC
-23 KESFLCIENIE
+23 KESFLCVENIE
-34 KPNFLLEVFE
+34 KTNFLLTLSE
-44 ANLDE
+44 AKLTE
-49 DKVKEKL
+49 EEVKEKL

-65 MNLHNYN
+65 MNLHDYN
-72 IVNIDLIFQGSIKD
+72 IVNIDLIFQASIKD
-86 ELFLDH
+86 ENFLNH
-92 LYQFFESNYFSNV
+92 LYQFFENNYFSSF
-105 DKQVNL
+105 DKQVNF
-111 DFLRTVLDKYQK
+111 DFIQTILHKYQK
-123 IGDLE
+123 TGDLE
-128 NIYRLDL
+128 NIYRLNL
-135 LSKQLQDQKT
+135 TTKQLNDRKPT
-145 TNFEDILFLLGF
+145 DFEDILILLGF
-157 DGNVDFGK
+157 DGVVDFGK
-165 ITSLIN
+165 ITLLIN

-176 FNLGSSNNLW
+176 FDLGRTNNLW
-186 LNNNYFFVTKT
+186 LNNSYFFVTKT
-197 ILNFYHQMIEIK
+197 MLNFYQQMVEAK
-209 NDKKGFPFDFIANA
+209 ENKKGYFDLIENSID
-223 NNFQKQ
+223 FQKQ
-229 QAQQVYSTI
+229 QAEQIYSSV
-238 NLNQSLNIFKLIEN
+238 NLNQNLNLFTSTEN
-252 GIQFYPNRHS
+252 GIRFHTNKYS
-262 TDIFNNVTMVKLLT
+262 TDIFNNVITVKLLT
-276 THQLDEFYQ
+276 TQQLDGFYQ

-308 SFLTEKTL
+308 SFLIEKVS

-321 KGNHFNIHFFNNCNS
+321 KGNYFNIHFFNNCNS

-343 LSNPCNNKGTLLED
+343 LSDSYKDKDILLED
-357 GNYSISSNYIDLL
+357 SNYFISSNYIDLH
-370 PLNFNGGDLCT
+370 PLNFNSGDLCT
-381 FEETKP
+381 FEEIKV
-387 SNSDRENFILKHF
+387 SNSDRENFIIKYF
-400 FELLRRETFT
+400 FELLRREAFA

-421 FIWFYYKNKAFRDC
+421 FIWFYYKNKSFRDC

-458 SFKEFIRSYSLL
+458 SFKEFIRSYTLL
-470 LGSYKLKELEDFDFT
+470 LGNYKLKELEGFDFI
-485 SNVIFLLN
+485 SNIIFLLN
-493 KNLLLKNILDT
+493 KNLLLKNILDI

-509 EQINKNNSNK
+509 EQVNKNISNNQ
-519 KVLLFNSLSTI
+519 VLLFNSLPVV

-619 VNEQGE
+619 VNEHGE

-690 LNKINFS
+690 LNKINFP
-697 IPKLEELSYFLQSIS
+697 ILKIEELSYFLQSIS
-712 NELNVTE
+712 NELNIKE

-725 AEKQEIRKA
+725 TEKQEIRKE

-739 NINYKFVELF
+739 NINYKFIELF
-749 SSINNANFKC
+749 SSINNVNFKC

-769 SKEIFSNLSYLLKNL
+769 YKEILSNLSYLLKNL

-817 YEMANLET
+817 YEMADLET

-878 ERIIDLYD
+878 ERMIDLYD

-896 KSIREDRFKLFEH
+896 KSIREDRFKFFEY
-909 KYPFYKEIYNTNNA
+909 KYPFYKDIYNTNNA

-941 NLKQKSYKDFYSTN
+941 NSKQKSYKDFYSTN
-955 NFDILLTSKTHVYD
+955 NFDVLLTSKTHVYD

-990 DFNKLGEVGSYDFD
+990 DFNKLGEVGAYNFD

-1033 KISSFERFNQ
+1033 KLSSFERFNQ
-1043 NVLKQNLMIVE
+1043 NILKQNLMIVE

-1068 QKLTTSQNKPE
+1068 QKLATSQNKPE

-1088 NELLIDIRFL
+1088 NELLIDINFL
-1098 SKDIQL
+1098 SKDIQF

-1130 KWYKTFKD
+1130 KWYKIFKD
-1138 LKKIQ
+1138 LKKFQ

>member
-1 MLQFNNNQQFKN
+1 MLQLNNQHFKN

-34 KPNFLLEVFE
+34 IPNFLLEVFE
-44 ANLDE
+44 ANLEKDE
-49 DKVKEKL
+49 VKEKL

-86 ELFLDH
+86 EFFLDH
-92 LYQFFESNYFSNV
+92 LYQFFENNYFSNI

-111 DFLRTVLDKYQK
+111 DFLRSVLDKYQK

-128 NIYRLDL
+128 NIHRLNL
-135 LSKQLQDQKT
+135 LFKRLQDKKT

-157 DGNVDFGK
+157 DGVVDFGK
-165 ITSLIN
+165 ITLLIN

-176 FNLGSSNNLW
+176 FDLGRTNNLW
-186 LNNNYFFVTKT
+186 LNNSYFFVTKT
-197 ILNFYHQMIEIK
+197 MLNFYQQMVEAK
-209 NDKKGFPFDFIANA
+209 ENKKGYFDLIENSID
-223 NNFQKQ
+223 FQKQ
-229 QAQQVYSTI
+229 QAKQIYSSV
-238 NLNQSLNIFKLIEN
+238 NLNQNLNLFTSTEN
-252 GIQFYPNRHS
+252 GIRFHTGKYS
-262 TDIFNNVTMVKLLT
+262 TDIFNNVITVKLLT
-276 THQLDEFYQ
+276 TQQLDGFYQ
-285 EHFLA
+285 EYFLA

-308 SFLTEKTL
+308 SFLIEKVS

-321 KGNHFNIHFFNNCNS
+321 KGNYFNIHFFNNCNS

-343 LSNPCNNKGTLLED
+343 LSDSYKDKDILLED
-357 GNYSISSNYIDLL
+357 SNYFISSNYIDLH
-370 PLNFNGGDLCT
+370 PLNFNSGDLCT
-381 FEETKP
+381 FEEIKV
-387 SNSDRENFILKHF
+387 SNSDRENFIIKYF
-400 FELLRRETFT
+400 FELLRREAFA

-421 FIWFYYKNKAFRDC
+421 FIWFYYKNKSFRDC

-458 SFKEFIRSYSLL
+458 SFKEFIRSYTLL
-470 LGSYKLKELEDFDFT
+470 LGNYKLKELEGFDFI
-485 SNVIFLLN
+485 SNIIFLLN
-493 KNLLLKNILDT
+493 KNLLLKNILDI

-509 EQINKNNSNK
+509 EQVNKNISNNQ
-519 KVLLFNSLSTI
+519 VLLFNSLSVV

-546 VNINNE
+546 ININNE

-690 LNKINFS
+690 LNKINFP
-697 IPKLEELSYFLQSIS
+697 IPKIEELSYFLQSIS
-712 NELNVTE
+712 NELNIKE

-769 SKEIFSNLSYLLKNL
+769 SKEILSNLSYLLKNL

-817 YEMANLET
+817 YEMADLET

-866 SIILNNVSYEIK
+866 SIIFNNVSYEIK

-896 KSIREDRFKLFEH
+896 KSIREDRFKFFEY

-955 NFDILLTSKTHVYD
+955 NFDVLLTSKTHVYD

-981 LLGIQDTIT
+981 LLGIQTIT
-990 DFNKLGEVGSYDFD
+990 DFNKLGEIGAYDFD
-1004 NPDEVFIES
+1004 NPEEVFIEA

-1033 KISSFERFNQ
+1033 KLSSFERFNQ
-1043 NVLKQNLMIVE
+1043 NILKQNLMIVE

-1068 QKLTTSQNKPE
+1068 QKLITSQNKPE

-1088 NELLIDIRFL
+1088 NELLIDINFL

-1130 KWYKTFKD
+1130 KWYKIFKD
-1138 LKKIQ
+1138 LKKFQ

>member
-1 MLQFNNNQQFKN
+1 MLKLNNQQFKN
-13 FSLKNQALSY
+13 FSIKNQALSC
-23 KESFLCIENIE
+23 KESFLCVENIE
-34 KPNFLLEVFE
+34 KTNFLLTLSE
-44 ANLDE
+44 ANLTE
-49 DKVKEKL
+49 EEVKEKL

-65 MNLHNYN
+65 MNLHDYN
-72 IVNIDLIFQGSIKD
+72 IVNIDLIFQASIKD
-86 ELFLDH
+86 ENFLNH
-92 LYQFFESNYFSNV
+92 LYQFFENNYFSSF
-105 DKQVNL
+105 DKQVNF
-111 DFLRTVLDKYQK
+111 DFIQTILHKYQK
-123 IGDLE
+123 TGDLE
-128 NIYRLDL
+128 NIYRLNL
-135 LSKQLQDQKT
+135 TTKQLNDRKPT
-145 TNFEDILFLLGF
+145 DFEDILILLGF
-157 DGNVDFGK
+157 DGVVDFGK
-165 ITSLIN
+165 ITLLIN

-176 FNLGSSNNLW
+176 FDLGRTNNLW
-186 LNNNYFFVTKT
+186 LNNSYFFVTKT
-197 ILNFYHQMIEIK
+197 MLNFYQQMVEAK
-209 NDKKGFPFDFIANA
+209 ENKKGYFDLIENSID
-223 NNFQKQ
+223 FQKQ
-229 QAQQVYSTI
+229 QAEQIYSSV
-238 NLNQSLNIFKLIEN
+238 NLNQNLNLFTSTEN
-252 GIQFYPNRHS
+252 GIRFHTNKYS
-262 TDIFNNVTMVKLLT
+262 TDIFNNVITVKLLT
-276 THQLDEFYQ
+276 TQQLDGFYQ

-308 SFLTEKTL
+308 SFLIEKVS

-321 KGNHFNIHFFNNCNS
+321 KGNYFNIHFFNNCNS

-343 LSNPCNNKGTLLED
+343 LSDSYKDKDILLED
-357 GNYSISSNYIDLL
+357 SNYFISSNYIDLH
-370 PLNFNGGDLCT
+370 PLNFNSGDLCT
-381 FEETKP
+381 FEEIKV
-387 SNSDRENFILKHF
+387 SNSDRENFIIKYF
-400 FELLRRETFT
+400 FELLRREAFA

-421 FIWFYYKNKAFRDC
+421 FIWFYYKNKSFRDC

-458 SFKEFIRSYSLL
+458 SFKEFIRSYTLL
-470 LGSYKLKELEDFDFT
+470 LGNYKLKELEGFDFI
-485 SNVIFLLN
+485 SNIIFLLN
-493 KNLLLKNILDT
+493 KNLLLKNILDI

-509 EQINKNNSNK
+509 EQVNKNISNNQ
-519 KVLLFNSLSTI
+519 VLLFNSLPVV

-619 VNEQGE
+619 VNEHGE

-690 LNKINFS
+690 LNKINFP
-697 IPKLEELSYFLQSIS
+697 ILKIEELSYFLQSIS
-712 NELNVTE
+712 NELNIKE

-725 AEKQEIRKA
+725 TEKQEIRKE

-739 NINYKFVELF
+739 NINYKFIELF
-749 SSINNANFKC
+749 SSINNVNFKC

-769 SKEIFSNLSYLLKNL
+769 YKEILSNLSYLLKNL

-817 YEMANLET
+817 YEMADLET

-878 ERIIDLYD
+878 ERMIDLYD

-896 KSIREDRFKLFEH
+896 KSIREDRFKFFEY
-909 KYPFYKEIYNTNNA
+909 KYPFYKDIYNTNNA

-941 NLKQKSYKDFYSTN
+941 NSKQKSYKDFYSTN
-955 NFDILLTSKTHVYD
+955 NFDVLLTSKTHVYD
-969 DIALAFILDLKR
+969 DIALAFFLDLKR

-990 DFNKLGEVGSYDFD
+990 DFNKLGEVGAYNFD

-1033 KISSFERFNQ
+1033 KLSSFERFNQ
-1043 NVLKQNLMIVE
+1043 NILKQNLMIVE

-1068 QKLTTSQNKPE
+1068 QKLATSQNKPE

-1088 NELLIDIRFL
+1088 NELLIDINFL

-1130 KWYKTFKD
+1130 KWYKIFKD
-1138 LKKIQ
+1138 LKKFQ

>member
-1 MLQFNNNQQFKN
+1 MLKLNNQQFKN
-13 FSLKNQALSY
+13 FSIKNQALSC
-23 KESFLCIENIE
+23 KESFLCVENIE
-34 KPNFLLEVFE
+34 KTNFLLTLSE
-44 ANLDE
+44 AKLTE
-49 DKVKEKL
+49 EEVKEKL

-65 MNLHNYN
+65 MNLHDYN
-72 IVNIDLIFQGSIKD
+72 IVNIDLIFQASIKD
-86 ELFLDH
+86 ENFLNH
-92 LYQFFESNYFSNV
+92 LYQFFENNYFSSF
-105 DKQVNL
+105 DKQVNF
-111 DFLRTVLDKYQK
+111 DFIQTILHKYQK
-123 IGDLE
+123 TGDLE
-128 NIYRLDL
+128 NIYRLNL
-135 LSKQLQDQKT
+135 TTKQLNDRKPT
-145 TNFEDILFLLGF
+145 DFEDILILLGF
-157 DGNVDFGK
+157 DGVVDFGK
-165 ITSLIN
+165 ITLLIN

-176 FNLGSSNNLW
+176 FDLGRTNNLW
-186 LNNNYFFVTKT
+186 LNNSYFFVTKT
-197 ILNFYHQMIEIK
+197 MLNFYQQMVEAK
-209 NDKKGFPFDFIANA
+209 ENKKGYFDLIENSID
-223 NNFQKQ
+223 FQKQ
-229 QAQQVYSTI
+229 QAEQIYSSV
-238 NLNQSLNIFKLIEN
+238 NLNQNLNLFTSTEN
-252 GIQFYPNRHS
+252 GIRFHTNKYS
-262 TDIFNNVTMVKLLT
+262 TDIFNNVITVKLLT
-276 THQLDEFYQ
+276 TQQLDGFYQ

-308 SFLTEKTL
+308 SFLIEKVS

-343 LSNPCNNKGTLLED
+343 LSDSYKDKDILLED
-357 GNYSISSNYIDLL
+357 SNYFISSNYIDLH
-370 PLNFNGGDLCT
+370 PLNFNSGDLCT
-381 FEETKP
+381 FEEIKV
-387 SNSDRENFILKHF
+387 SNSDRENFIIKYF
-400 FELLRRETFT
+400 FELLRREAFA

-421 FIWFYYKNKAFRDC
+421 FIWFYYKNKAFKDC

-458 SFKEFIRSYSLL
+458 SFKEFIRSYTLL
-470 LGSYKLKELEDFDFT
+470 LGNYKLKELEGFDFI
-485 SNVIFLLN
+485 SNIIFLLN
-493 KNLLLKNILDT
+493 KNLLLKNILDI

-509 EQINKNNSNK
+509 EQVNKNILNNQ
-519 KVLLFNSLSTI
+519 VLLFNSLSVV

-590 LTHEINRRDYFG
+590 LTHEINKRDYFG

-690 LNKINFS
+690 LNKINFP
-697 IPKLEELSYFLQSIS
+697 ILKIEDLSYFLQSIS
-712 NELNVTE
+712 NELNIKE

-725 AEKQEIRKA
+725 TEKQEIGKE

-739 NINYKFVELF
+739 NINYKFIELF

-759 DLSFEELPFY
+759 DFSFEELPFY
-769 SKEIFSNLSYLLKNL
+769 SKEILSNLSYLLKNL

-817 YEMANLET
+817 YEMADLET

-941 NLKQKSYKDFYSTN
+941 NSKQKSYKDFYSTN
-955 NFDILLTSKTHVYD
+955 NFDVLLTSKTHVYD

-990 DFNKLGEVGSYDFD
+990 DFNKLGEVGAYDFD
-1004 NPDEVFIES
+1004 NPEEVFIEA

-1033 KISSFERFNQ
+1033 KLSSFERFNQ
-1043 NVLKQNLMIVE
+1043 NILKQNLMIVE

-1068 QKLTTSQNKPE
+1068 QKLATSQNKPE

-1088 NELLIDIRFL
+1088 NELLIDINFL

-1130 KWYKTFKD
+1130 KWYETFKD